1 MIQLNLFINKNI
13 VNFILLLYKLMR
25 CFMRKRLL
33 IVFSVLLFLLCLS
46 VVSATDENTNSSIV
60 AQDYDGNEFYVDL
73 GGDDSNSGQLNSPFN
88 SINKAVEVSKSND
101 NVVIHLG
108 EGTFEGNGNV
118 MISINKAH
126 LSQGGSITIVGAG
139 ADKTIIKGS
148 SAYYAFNIY
157 ADSVVTLRDLSIV
170 DCKSVEGGA
179 ICNSGTLLVDNCIF
193 RNNFAFNT
201 GGAISSIEN
210 GDCKIYNSVF
220 INNSVICNDEYENA
234 NGGAVYSLKSD
245 LLVDSCRFV
254 GNFAKGNCLNAIS
267 GGAIYVGAYLNNVP
281 SVKNS
286 NFINNYVVSTS
297 FRTNWQYAKGG
308 SIYMIN
314 CNLFNDSFIN
324 SSVTGNNGV
333 GGSYYSEPKYLNSI
347 SNILRINS
355 SVNGVLESNIYP
367 ADYDGKYSN
376 EVVVYVSVN
385 GNDENGNGS
394 FNNPY
399 ATIANAIAKS
409 VGNVYNLKVYL
420 LDGVYSGAGNTNI
433 SLPSS
438 MNIQIAGIGSKV
450 IIDGSGSNW
459 FAANERSISG
469 FKYALS
475 NLTLINFKAKSIGYK
490 KENNIGVI
498 SNYADLTI
506 DNCIFKNI
514 IGSSI
519 SNYDLA
525 NLKVISSSFVDS
537 KHLGFYGGVLFNYDA
552 NARFYKC
559 IVNNYSSTDIFY
571 STAVNTENVYLEFF
585 NSTFKNLKSFDSRCK
600 FLGASNTNVTMSYV
614 NYADNDCNFAV
625 AYDKSFMKIDNSVFK
640 NSNWLSGS
648 VNGMIWNVCNSS
660 FININSLT
668 FSSINGYKSNFNG
681 CLFDG
686 GNVEF
691 RGNII
696 TVGNSSFYNN
706 KVIIVNNDNQKGN
719 LDFNYNYWIDE
730 TPKNMM
736 DTTANVK
743 LNYWIV
749 KHLSAENL
757 FNDSYKVVISY
768 KLFDGSNYKNYDV
781 RYVPI
786 KPVRFIL
793 ITSKGTNSLDS
804 GTLINDIFEFIN
816 TANNDRNVV
825 VSFTDNTKLNITL
838 YNQHKVDTNIDLSQK
853 TAKIGDIVEINVNI
867 KDNKTGL
874 AVDSGIVE
882 IYLNNKLISSNNVT
896 GVAISKSIT
905 VDESKSFYNISVIYK
920 GNNKYSN
927 SSNSIILRIS
937 SLPLE
942 TLIISKDLTKY
953 YKNGTHFDIILK
965 DVLGNVLVN
974 KEVKITIN
982 GVTYKKITDTNG
994 KARLSI
1000 NLLPGVYNITTSFED
1015 DGNYVKSLN
1024 TNKIVVLSKIIT
1036 KFVDNNKFIVKLV
1049 NDDGTPKTNASLA
1062 IIANGVQYNRITNS
1076 SGEARLNV
1084 RLNPSNYIFT
1094 VTDGLEVVSSP
1105 VHVLSTIRTSD
1116 ISMFYK
1122 DGTRFAAKLYDANGK
1137 IVSNKEVAITVNGVT
1152 YNKLTDSKGVAYL
1165 NINLNPGVYSI
1176 STSYEGKTVYN
1187 TILISAMP
1195 VTIVSSSIHI
1205 QQGTFYKVKFSDAL
1219 SNPIIGQKVGIFV
1232 NGVMYYRET
1241 DDLGFASLK
1250 INLNPGHYMITS
1262 GLLSNI

>member
-1 MIQLNLFINKNI
+1 
-13 VNFILLLYKLMR
+13 
-25 CFMRKRLL
+25 MRKKFLT
-33 IVFSVLLFLLCLS
+33 VFFILLFLLCLS

-60 AQDYDGNEFYVDL
+60 VQDYDGNEFYVDL

-88 SINKAVEVSKSND
+88 SINKAVEVSDPRD
-101 NVVIHLG
+101 NVVIYLG

-179 ICNSGTLLVDNCIF
+179 ICNSGTLLVDKCIF
-193 RNNFAFNT
+193 RNNFAFNA

-220 INNSVICNDEYENA
+220 INNSVTCNDEYGNA

-267 GGAIYVGAYLNNVP
+267 GGAIYVGTYLNNVP

-286 NFINNYVVSTS
+286 NFINNYVVSTN

-409 VGNVYNLKVYL
+409 AGNVYNLKVYL
-420 LDGVYSGAGNTNI
+420 LDGIYSGAGNTNI

-438 MNIQIAGIGSKV
+438 MNIQIAAIGSKV

-469 FKYALS
+469 FKYVLS
-475 NLTLINFKAKSIGYK
+475 NLNLINFKAKSTGYK

-552 NARFYKC
+552 NARFYNC

-625 AYDKSFMKIDNSVFK
+625 AYDKSFVKIDNSVFK

-648 VNGMIWNVCNSS
+648 VNGMIWDVCNSS

-668 FSSINGYKSNFNG
+668 FSSINDYKSNFNG

-691 RGNII
+691 RGNTI

-719 LDFNYNYWIDE
+719 LDFNYNYWNNNN
-730 TPKNMM
+730 PKNMI

-786 KPVRFIL
+786 KPVRFTL
-793 ITSKGTNSLDS
+793 ITSKGSNSLDS

-816 TANNDRNVV
+816 TANDDRNVV

-874 AVDSGIVE
+874 AVDFGIVE

-896 GVAISKSIT
+896 GLAISKSIT

-920 GNNKYSN
+920 GNNKYAD
-927 SSNSIILRIS
+927 SSNSAILRIS
-937 SLPLE
+937 SIPLE
-942 TLIISKDLTKY
+942 TVIISKDLTKY
-953 YKNGTHFDIILK
+953 YKNGSQFDVVLK
-965 DVLGNVLVN
+965 DVLGNVLVG
-974 KEVKITIN
+974 KIVKITIN
-982 GVTYKKITDTNG
+982 GVTYNKITNDKG
-994 KARLSI
+994 EARLSI
-1000 NLLPGVYNITTSFED
+1000 NLFPGVYNITVLFED
-1015 DGNYVKSLN
+1015 DDNYVKSLN

-1062 IIANGVQYNRITNS
+1062 IIANGVQYNRITNG

-1084 RLNPSNYIFT
+1084 RLNPNNYIFA
-1094 VTDGLEVVSSP
+1094 VTDGQEVVSSS
-1105 VHVLSTIRTSD
+1105 VNVLSTIETSD

-1122 DGTRFAAKLYDANGK
+1122 DGTKYSVKLCDLDGN
-1137 IVSNKEVAITVNGVT
+1137 IMPNKNVAITINGVT
-1152 YNKLTDSKGVAYL
+1152 YNKVTDSNGVAYL
-1165 NINLNPGVYSI
+1165 NINLNPGTYSVWATYGDKTVCNTVSI
-1176 STSYEGKTVYN
+1176 SPMVVS
-1187 TILISAMP
+1187 M
-1195 VTIVSSSIHI
+1195 VSSSVNI

-1219 SNPIIGQKVGIFV
+1219 SNPIVGQEVGILI
-1232 NGVMYYRET
+1232 NGIMYHRVT
-1241 DDLGFASLK
+1241 DELGVASIK
-1250 INLNPGHYMITS
+1250 INLNPGSYMVMS
-1262 GLLSNI
+1262 GLLSNAYEAKTINNVITVSGDYL

>member
-1 MIQLNLFINKNI
+1 
-13 VNFILLLYKLMR
+13 
-25 CFMRKRLL
+25 MRKKFLT
-33 IVFSVLLFLLCLS
+33 VFFILLFLLCLS

-88 SINKAVEVSKSND
+88 SINKAVEVSNPRD

-193 RNNFAFNT
+193 RNNFAFNA

-220 INNSVICNDEYENA
+220 INNSVTCNDEYGNA

-267 GGAIYVGAYLNNVP
+267 GGAIYVGTYLNNVP

-286 NFINNYVVSTS
+286 NFINNYVVSTN

-409 VGNVYNLKVYL
+409 AGNVYNLKVYL
-420 LDGVYSGAGNTNI
+420 LDGIYSGAGNTNI

-438 MNIQIAGIGSKV
+438 MNIQIAAIGSKV

-469 FKYALS
+469 FKYVLS
-475 NLTLINFKAKSIGYK
+475 NLNLINFKAKSIGYK

-552 NARFYKC
+552 NARFYNC

-625 AYDKSFMKIDNSVFK
+625 AYDKSFVKIDNSVFK

-648 VNGMIWNVCNSS
+648 VNGMIWDVCNSS

-730 TPKNMM
+730 TPKNMI

-768 KLFDGSNYKNYDV
+768 KLFDGSDYKDYDV

-786 KPVRFIL
+786 KPVRFTL
-793 ITSKGTNSLDS
+793 ITSKGSNSLDS

-816 TANNDRNVV
+816 TANDDRNVV

-874 AVDSGIVE
+874 AVDFGIVE

-896 GVAISKSIT
+896 GLAISKSIT

-920 GNNKYSN
+920 GNNKYAD
-927 SSNSIILRIS
+927 SSNSAILRIS
-937 SLPLE
+937 SIPLE
-942 TLIISKDLTKY
+942 TVIISKDLTKY
-953 YKNGTHFDIILK
+953 YKNGSQFDVVLK
-965 DVLGNVLVN
+965 DVLGNVLVG
-974 KEVKITIN
+974 KIVKITIN
-982 GVTYKKITDTNG
+982 GVTYNKITNDKG
-994 KARLSI
+994 EARLSI
-1000 NLLPGVYNITTSFED
+1000 NLFPGVYNITVLFED
-1015 DGNYVKSLN
+1015 DDNYVKSLN

-1062 IIANGVQYNRITNS
+1062 IIANGVQYNRITNG

-1084 RLNPSNYIFT
+1084 RLNPNNYIFA
-1094 VTDGLEVVSSP
+1094 VTDGQEVVSSS
-1105 VHVLSTIRTSD
+1105 VNVLSTIETSD

-1122 DGTRFAAKLYDANGK
+1122 DGTKYSVKLCDLDGN
-1137 IVSNKEVAITVNGVT
+1137 IMPNKNVAITINGVT
-1152 YNKLTDSKGVAYL
+1152 YNKVTDSNGVAYL
-1165 NINLNPGVYSI
+1165 NINLNPGTYSVWATYGDKTVCNTVSI
-1176 STSYEGKTVYN
+1176 SPMVVS
-1187 TILISAMP
+1187 M
-1195 VTIVSSSIHI
+1195 VSSSVNI

-1219 SNPIIGQKVGIFV
+1219 SNPIVGQEVGILI
-1232 NGVMYYRET
+1232 NGIMYHRVT
-1241 DDLGFASLK
+1241 DELGVASIK
-1250 INLNPGHYMITS
+1250 INLNPGSYMVMS
-1262 GLLSNI
+1262 GLLSNAYEAKTINNVITVSGDYL

>member
-1 MIQLNLFINKNI
+1 
-13 VNFILLLYKLMR
+13 
-25 CFMRKRLL
+25 MRKKFLT
-33 IVFSVLLFLLCLS
+33 VFFILLFLLCLS

-88 SINKAVEVSKSND
+88 SINKAVEVSNPRD

-193 RNNFAFNT
+193 RNNFAFNA

-220 INNSVICNDEYENA
+220 INNSVTCNDEYGNA

-297 FRTNWQYAKGG
+297 FRTNWEYAKGG

-385 GNDENGNGS
+385 GNDEKGNGS

-409 VGNVYNLKVYL
+409 AGNVYNLKVYL

-469 FKYALS
+469 FKYVLS
-475 NLTLINFKAKSIGYK
+475 NLNLINFKAKSTGYK

-514 IGSSI
+514 AGSSI

-552 NARFYKC
+552 NARFYNC

-600 FLGASNTNVTMSYV
+600 FLGASNTNVTMSHI
-614 NYADNDCNFAV
+614 NYIDNDCNFAV
-625 AYDKSFMKIDNSVFK
+625 AYDKSFVKIDNSVFK

-648 VNGMIWNVCNSS
+648 VNGMIWNVYNSS

-668 FSSINGYKSNFNG
+668 FSSINDYKSNFNG

-691 RGNII
+691 RGNTI

-719 LDFNYNYWIDE
+719 LDFNYNYWNNNN
-730 TPKNMM
+730 PKNMI

-781 RYVPI
+781 RYVPV

-793 ITSKGTNSLDS
+793 ITSKGSNSLDS

-816 TANNDRNVV
+816 TANDDRNVV

-874 AVDSGIVE
+874 AVDFGIVE

-896 GVAISKSIT
+896 GLAISKSIT

-920 GNNKYSN
+920 GNNKYAN
-927 SSNSIILRIS
+927 SSNSAILRIS
-937 SLPLE
+937 SIPLE
-942 TLIISKDLTKY
+942 TVIISKDLTKY
-953 YKNGTHFDIILK
+953 YKNGSQFDVVLK
-965 DVLGNVLVN
+965 DVLGNVLVG
-974 KEVKITIN
+974 KIVKITIN
-982 GVTYKKITDTNG
+982 GVTYNKITNDKG
-994 KARLSI
+994 EARLSI
-1000 NLLPGVYNITTSFED
+1000 NLFPGVYNITTSFED
-1015 DGNYVKSLN
+1015 DDNYVKSLN

-1062 IIANGVQYNRITNS
+1062 IIANGVQYNRITNG

-1084 RLNPSNYIFT
+1084 RLNPNNYIFA
-1094 VTDGLEVVSSP
+1094 VTDGQEVVSSS
-1105 VHVLSTIRTSD
+1105 VNVLSTIETSD

-1122 DGTRFAAKLYDANGK
+1122 DGTKYSVKLCDLDGN
-1137 IVSNKEVAITVNGVT
+1137 IMPNKNVAITINGVT
-1152 YNKLTDSKGVAYL
+1152 YNKVTDSNGVAYL
-1165 NINLNPGVYSI
+1165 NINLNPGTYSVWATYGDKTVCNTVSI
-1176 STSYEGKTVYN
+1176 SPMVVS
-1187 TILISAMP
+1187 M
-1195 VTIVSSSIHI
+1195 VSSSVNI

-1219 SNPIIGQKVGIFV
+1219 SNPIVGQEVGILI
-1232 NGVMYYRET
+1232 NGIMYHRVT
-1241 DDLGFASLK
+1241 DELGVASIK
-1250 INLNPGHYMITS
+1250 INLNPGSYMVMS
-1262 GLLSNI
+1262 GLLSNAYEAKTINNVITVSGDYL

>member
-1 MIQLNLFINKNI
+1 
-13 VNFILLLYKLMR
+13 
-25 CFMRKRLL
+25 MRKKFLT
-33 IVFSVLLFLLCLS
+33 VFFILLFLLCLS

-60 AQDYDGNEFYVDL
+60 VQDYDGNEFYVDL

-88 SINKAVEVSKSND
+88 SINKAVEVSNPRD

-193 RNNFAFNT
+193 RNNFAFNA

-220 INNSVICNDEYENA
+220 INNSVTCNDEYGNA

-297 FRTNWQYAKGG
+297 FRTNWEYAKGG

-409 VGNVYNLKVYL
+409 AGNVYNLKVYL
-420 LDGVYSGAGNTNI
+420 LDGIYSGAGNTNI

-469 FKYALS
+469 FKYVLS
-475 NLTLINFKAKSIGYK
+475 NLTLINFKAKSTGYK

-525 NLKVISSSFVDS
+525 NLKVINSSFVDS
-537 KHLGFYGGVLFNYDA
+537 KHSWFYGGVLFNYDA
-552 NARFYKC
+552 NARFYNC

-625 AYDKSFMKIDNSVFK
+625 AYDKSFVKIDNSVFK

-648 VNGMIWNVCNSS
+648 VNGMIWNVYNSS

-668 FSSINGYKSNFNG
+668 FSSINDYKSNFNG

-691 RGNII
+691 RGNTI

-730 TPKNMM
+730 TPKNMI

-768 KLFDGSNYKNYDV
+768 KLFDGSDYKDYDV

-786 KPVRFIL
+786 KPVRFTL
-793 ITSKGTNSLDS
+793 ITSKGSNSLDS

-816 TANNDRNVV
+816 TANDDRNVV

-853 TAKIGDIVEINVNI
+853 TAKIWDIVEINVNI

-874 AVDSGIVE
+874 AVDFGIVE

-896 GVAISKSIT
+896 GLAISKSIT

-920 GNNKYSN
+920 GNNKYAN
-927 SSNSIILRIS
+927 SSNSAILRIS
-937 SLPLE
+937 SIPLE
-942 TLIISKDLTKY
+942 TVIISKDLTKY
-953 YKNGTHFDIILK
+953 YKNGSQFDVVLK
-965 DVLGNVLVN
+965 DVLGNVLVG
-974 KEVKITIN
+974 KIVKITIN
-982 GVTYKKITDTNG
+982 GVTYNKITNDKG
-994 KARLSI
+994 EARLSI
-1000 NLLPGVYNITTSFED
+1000 NLFPGVYNITVLFED
-1015 DGNYVKSLN
+1015 DDNYVKSLN

-1062 IIANGVQYNRITNS
+1062 IIANGVQYNRITNG

-1084 RLNPSNYIFT
+1084 RLNPNNYIFA
-1094 VTDGLEVVSSP
+1094 VTDGQEVVSSS
-1105 VHVLSTIRTSD
+1105 VNVLSTIETSD

-1122 DGTRFAAKLYDANGK
+1122 DGTKYSVKLCDLDGN
-1137 IVSNKEVAITVNGVT
+1137 IMPNKNVAITINGVT
-1152 YNKLTDSKGVAYL
+1152 YNKVTDSNGVAYL
-1165 NINLNPGVYSI
+1165 NINLNPGTYSVWATYGDKTVCNTVSI
-1176 STSYEGKTVYN
+1176 SPMVVS
-1187 TILISAMP
+1187 M
-1195 VTIVSSSIHI
+1195 VSSSVNI

-1219 SNPIIGQKVGIFV
+1219 SNPIVGQEVGILI
-1232 NGVMYYRET
+1232 NGIMYHRVT
-1241 DDLGFASLK
+1241 DELGVASIK
-1250 INLNPGHYMITS
+1250 INLNPGSYMVMS
-1262 GLLSNI
+1262 GLLSNAYEAKTINNVITVSGDYL

>member
-1 MIQLNLFINKNI
+1 
-13 VNFILLLYKLMR
+13 
-25 CFMRKRLL
+25 MRKKFLT
-33 IVFSVLLFLLCLS
+33 VFFILLFLLCLS

-88 SINKAVEVSKSND
+88 SINKAVEVSNPRD

-193 RNNFAFNT
+193 RNNFAFNA

-220 INNSVICNDEYENA
+220 INNSVTCNDEYENA

-297 FRTNWQYAKGG
+297 FRTNWEYAKGG

-409 VGNVYNLKVYL
+409 AGNVYNLKVYL

-469 FKYALS
+469 FKYVLS
-475 NLTLINFKAKSIGYK
+475 NLTLINFKAKSTGYK

-514 IGSSI
+514 AGSSI

-552 NARFYKC
+552 NARFYNC

-600 FLGASNTNVTMSYV
+600 FLGASNTNVTMSHI
-614 NYADNDCNFAV
+614 NYIDNDCNFAV
-625 AYDKSFMKIDNSVFK
+625 AYDKSSVKIDNSVFK

-648 VNGMIWNVCNSS
+648 VNGMIWNVYNSS

-668 FSSINGYKSNFNG
+668 FNSINDYKSNFNG

-691 RGNII
+691 RGNTI

-706 KVIIVNNDNQKGN
+706 RITIQSDNNNGD
-719 LDFNYNYWIDE
+719 LDFNYNYWNNNN
-730 TPKNMM
+730 PKNMI
-736 DTTANVK
+736 DTTANIK
-743 LNYWIV
+743 LNYLIV

-786 KPVRFIL
+786 KPVRFTL
-793 ITSKGTNSLDS
+793 ITSKGSNSLNS

-816 TANNDRNVV
+816 TANDDRNVV

-874 AVDSGIVE
+874 AVDFGIVE

-896 GVAISKSIT
+896 GLAISKSIT

-920 GNNKYSN
+920 GNNKYAN
-927 SSNSIILRIS
+927 SSNSAILRIS
-937 SLPLE
+937 SIPLE
-942 TLIISKDLTKY
+942 TVIISKDLTKY
-953 YKNGTHFDIILK
+953 YKNGSQFDVVLK
-965 DVLGNVLVN
+965 DVLGNVLVG
-974 KEVKITIN
+974 KIVKITIN
-982 GVTYKKITDTNG
+982 GVTYNKITNDKG
-994 KARLSI
+994 EARLSI
-1000 NLLPGVYNITTSFED
+1000 NLFPGVYNITVLFED
-1015 DGNYVKSLN
+1015 DDNYVKSLN

-1062 IIANGVQYNRITNS
+1062 IIANGVQYNRITNG

-1084 RLNPSNYIFT
+1084 RLNPNNYIFA
-1094 VTDGLEVVSSP
+1094 VTDGQEVVSSS
-1105 VHVLSTIRTSD
+1105 VNVLSTIETSD

-1122 DGTRFAAKLYDANGK
+1122 DGTKYSVKLCDLDGN
-1137 IVSNKEVAITVNGVT
+1137 IMPNKNVAITINGVT
-1152 YNKLTDSKGVAYL
+1152 YNKVTDSNGVAYL
-1165 NINLNPGVYSI
+1165 NINLNPGTYSVWATYGDKTVCNTVSI
-1176 STSYEGKTVYN
+1176 SPMVVS
-1187 TILISAMP
+1187 M
-1195 VTIVSSSIHI
+1195 VSSSVNI

-1219 SNPIIGQKVGIFV
+1219 SNPIVGQEVGILI
-1232 NGVMYYRET
+1232 NGIMYHRVT
-1241 DDLGFASLK
+1241 DELGVASIK

-1262 GLLSNI
+1262 GLLSNAYEAKTINNVITVSGDYL

>member
-1 MIQLNLFINKNI
+1 
-13 VNFILLLYKLMR
+13 
-25 CFMRKRLL
+25 MRKKFLT
-33 IVFSVLLFLLCLS
+33 VFFILLFLLCLS

-88 SINKAVEVSKSND
+88 SINKAVEVSNSRD
-101 NVVIHLG
+101 NVVIYLG

-220 INNSVICNDEYENA
+220 INNSVTCNDEYGNA

-286 NFINNYVVSTS
+286 NFINNYVVSTN

-409 VGNVYNLKVYL
+409 AGNVYNLKVYL

-469 FKYALS
+469 FKYVLS
-475 NLTLINFKAKSIGYK
+475 NLTLINFKAKSTGYK

-537 KHLGFYGGVLFNYDA
+537 KHSWFYGGVLFNYDA
-552 NARFYKC
+552 NARFYNC

-625 AYDKSFMKIDNSVFK
+625 AYDKSFVKIDNSVFK

-648 VNGMIWNVCNSS
+648 VNGMIWDVCNSS

-668 FSSINGYKSNFNG
+668 FSSINDYKSNFNG

-691 RGNII
+691 RGNTI

-719 LDFNYNYWIDE
+719 LDFNYNYWNNNN
-730 TPKNMM
+730 PKNMI

-781 RYVPI
+781 RYVPV
-786 KPVRFIL
+786 KPVRFTL
-793 ITSKGTNSLDS
+793 ITSKGSNSLDS

-816 TANNDRNVV
+816 TANDDRNVV

-874 AVDSGIVE
+874 AVDFGIVE

-896 GVAISKSIT
+896 GLAISKSIT

-920 GNNKYSN
+920 GNNKYAD
-927 SSNSIILRIS
+927 SSNSAILRIS
-937 SLPLE
+937 SIPLE
-942 TLIISKDLTKY
+942 TVIISKDLTKY
-953 YKNGTHFDIILK
+953 YKNGSQFDVVLK
-965 DVLGNVLVN
+965 DVLGNVLVG
-974 KEVKITIN
+974 KIVKITIN
-982 GVTYKKITDTNG
+982 GVTYNKITNDKG
-994 KARLSI
+994 EARLSI
-1000 NLLPGVYNITTSFED
+1000 NLFPGVYNITVLFED
-1015 DGNYVKSLN
+1015 DDNYVKSLN

-1062 IIANGVQYNRITNS
+1062 IIANGVQYNRITNG

-1084 RLNPSNYIFT
+1084 RLNPNNYIFA
-1094 VTDGLEVVSSP
+1094 VTDGQEVVSSS
-1105 VHVLSTIRTSD
+1105 VNVLSTIETSD

-1122 DGTRFAAKLYDANGK
+1122 DGTKYSVKLCDLDGN
-1137 IVSNKEVAITVNGVT
+1137 IMPNKNVAITINGVT
-1152 YNKLTDSKGVAYL
+1152 YNKVTDSNGVAYL
-1165 NINLNPGVYSI
+1165 NINLNPGTYSVWATYGDKTVCNTVSI
-1176 STSYEGKTVYN
+1176 SPMVVS
-1187 TILISAMP
+1187 M
-1195 VTIVSSSIHI
+1195 VSSSVNI

-1219 SNPIIGQKVGIFV
+1219 SNPIVGQEVGILI
-1232 NGVMYYRET
+1232 NGIMYHRVT
-1241 DDLGFASLK
+1241 DELGVASIK
-1250 INLNPGHYMITS
+1250 INLNPGSYMVMS
-1262 GLLSNI
+1262 GLLSNAYEAKTINNVITVSGDYL

>member
-1 MIQLNLFINKNI
+1 
-13 VNFILLLYKLMR
+13 
-25 CFMRKRLL
+25 MRKKFLT
-33 IVFSVLLFLLCLS
+33 VFFILLFLLCLS

-88 SINKAVEVSKSND
+88 SINKAVEVSNPRD

-179 ICNSGTLLVDNCIF
+179 ICNSGTLLVDKCIF
-193 RNNFAFNT
+193 RNNFAFNA

-220 INNSVICNDEYENA
+220 INNSVTCNDEYENA

-267 GGAIYVGAYLNNVP
+267 GGAIYVGTYLNNVP

-286 NFINNYVVSTS
+286 NFINNYVVSTN

-409 VGNVYNLKVYL
+409 AGNVYNLKVYL
-420 LDGVYSGAGNTNI
+420 LDGIYSGAGNTNI

-438 MNIQIAGIGSKV
+438 MNIQIAAIGSKV

-469 FKYALS
+469 FKYVLS
-475 NLTLINFKAKSIGYK
+475 NLNLINFKAKSTGYK

-552 NARFYKC
+552 NARFYNC

-625 AYDKSFMKIDNSVFK
+625 AYDKSFVKIDNSVFK

-648 VNGMIWNVCNSS
+648 VNGMIWDVCNSS

-668 FSSINGYKSNFNG
+668 FSSINDYKSNFNG

-691 RGNII
+691 RGNTI

-719 LDFNYNYWIDE
+719 LDFNYNYWNNNN
-730 TPKNMM
+730 PKNMI

-786 KPVRFIL
+786 KPVRFTL
-793 ITSKGTNSLDS
+793 ITSKGSNSLDS

-816 TANNDRNVV
+816 TANDDRNVV

-874 AVDSGIVE
+874 AVDFGIVE

-896 GVAISKSIT
+896 GLAISKSIT

-920 GNNKYSN
+920 GNNKYAD
-927 SSNSIILRIS
+927 SSNSAILRIS
-937 SLPLE
+937 SIPLE
-942 TLIISKDLTKY
+942 TVIISKDLTKY
-953 YKNGTHFDIILK
+953 YKNGSQFDVVLK
-965 DVLGNVLVN
+965 DVLGNVLVG
-974 KEVKITIN
+974 KIVKITIN
-982 GVTYKKITDTNG
+982 GVTYNKITNDKG
-994 KARLSI
+994 EARLSI
-1000 NLLPGVYNITTSFED
+1000 NLFPGVYNITVLFED
-1015 DGNYVKSLN
+1015 DDNYVKSLN

-1062 IIANGVQYNRITNS
+1062 IIANGVQYNRITNG

-1084 RLNPSNYIFT
+1084 RLNPNNYIFA
-1094 VTDGLEVVSSP
+1094 VTDGQEVVSSS
-1105 VHVLSTIRTSD
+1105 VNVLSTIETSD

-1122 DGTRFAAKLYDANGK
+1122 DGTKYSVKLCDLDGN
-1137 IVSNKEVAITVNGVT
+1137 IMPNKNVAITINGVT
-1152 YNKLTDSKGVAYL
+1152 YNKVTDSNGVAYL
-1165 NINLNPGVYSI
+1165 NINLNPGTYSVWATYGDKTVCNTVSI
-1176 STSYEGKTVYN
+1176 SPMVVS
-1187 TILISAMP
+1187 M
-1195 VTIVSSSIHI
+1195 VSSSVNI

-1219 SNPIIGQKVGIFV
+1219 SNPIVGQEVGILI
-1232 NGVMYYRET
+1232 NGIMYHRVT
-1241 DDLGFASLK
+1241 DELGVASIK
-1250 INLNPGHYMITS
+1250 INLNPGSYMVMS
-1262 GLLSNI
+1262 GLLSNAYEAKTINNVITVSGDYL

>member
-1 MIQLNLFINKNI
+1 
-13 VNFILLLYKLMR
+13 
-25 CFMRKRLL
+25 MRKKFLT
-33 IVFSVLLFLLCLS
+33 VFFILLFLLCLS

-88 SINKAVEVSKSND
+88 SINKAVEVSNPRD

-193 RNNFAFNT
+193 RNNFAFNA

-220 INNSVICNDEYENA
+220 INNSVTCNDEYGNA

-355 SVNGVLESNIYP
+355 TVNGVLESNIYP

-409 VGNVYNLKVYL
+409 AGNVYNLKVYL

-469 FKYALS
+469 FKYVLS
-475 NLTLINFKAKSIGYK
+475 NLTLINFKAKSTGYK

-514 IGSSI
+514 AGSSI

-552 NARFYKC
+552 NARFYNC

-625 AYDKSFMKIDNSVFK
+625 AYDKSSVKIDNSVFK

-648 VNGMIWNVCNSS
+648 VNGMIWDVCNSS

-668 FSSINGYKSNFNG
+668 FSSINDYKSNFNG

-691 RGNII
+691 RGNTI

-706 KVIIVNNDNQKGN
+706 RITIQSDNNNGD
-719 LDFNYNYWIDE
+719 LDFNYNYWNNNN
-730 TPKNMM
+730 PKNMI
-736 DTTANVK
+736 DTTANIK
-743 LNYWIV
+743 LNYLIV

-786 KPVRFIL
+786 KPVRFTL
-793 ITSKGTNSLDS
+793 ITSKGSNSLNS

-816 TANNDRNVV
+816 TANDDRNVV

-874 AVDSGIVE
+874 AVDFGIVE

-896 GVAISKSIT
+896 GLAISKSIT

-920 GNNKYSN
+920 GNNKYAN
-927 SSNSIILRIS
+927 SSNSAILRIS
-937 SLPLE
+937 SIPLE
-942 TLIISKDLTKY
+942 TVIISKDLTKY
-953 YKNGTHFDIILK
+953 YKNGSQFDVVLK
-965 DVLGNVLVN
+965 DVLGNVLVG
-974 KEVKITIN
+974 KIVKITIN
-982 GVTYKKITDTNG
+982 GVTYNKITNDKG
-994 KARLSI
+994 EARLSI
-1000 NLLPGVYNITTSFED
+1000 NLFPGVYNITVLFED
-1015 DGNYVKSLN
+1015 DDNYVKSLN

-1062 IIANGVQYNRITNS
+1062 IIANGVQYNRITNG

-1084 RLNPSNYIFT
+1084 RLNPNNYIFA
-1094 VTDGLEVVSSP
+1094 VTDGQEVVSSS
-1105 VHVLSTIRTSD
+1105 VNVLSTIETSD

-1122 DGTRFAAKLYDANGK
+1122 DGTKYSVKLCDLDGN
-1137 IVSNKEVAITVNGVT
+1137 IMPNKNVAITINGVT
-1152 YNKLTDSKGVAYL
+1152 YNKVTDSNGVAYL
-1165 NINLNPGVYSI
+1165 NINLNPGTYSVWATYGDKTVCNTVSI
-1176 STSYEGKTVYN
+1176 SPMVVS
-1187 TILISAMP
+1187 M
-1195 VTIVSSSIHI
+1195 VSSSVNI

-1219 SNPIIGQKVGIFV
+1219 SNPIVGQEVGILI
-1232 NGVMYYRET
+1232 NGIMYHRVT
-1241 DDLGFASLK
+1241 DELGVASIK

-1262 GLLSNI
+1262 GLLSNAYEAKTINNVITVSGDYL

>member
-1 MIQLNLFINKNI
+1 
-13 VNFILLLYKLMR
+13 
-25 CFMRKRLL
+25 MRKKFLT
-33 IVFSVLLFLLCLS
+33 IFFILLFLLCLS

-88 SINKAVEVSKSND
+88 SINKAVEVSNPRD

-179 ICNSGTLLVDNCIF
+179 ICNSGTLLVDKCIF

-220 INNSVICNDEYENA
+220 INNSVTCNDEYENA

-267 GGAIYVGAYLNNVP
+267 GGAIYVGTYLNNVP

-286 NFINNYVVSTS
+286 NFINNYVVSTN

-409 VGNVYNLKVYL
+409 AGNVYNLKVYL
-420 LDGVYSGAGNTNI
+420 LDGIYSGAGNTNI

-438 MNIQIAGIGSKV
+438 MNIQIAAIGSKV

-469 FKYALS
+469 FKYVLS
-475 NLTLINFKAKSIGYK
+475 NLNLINFKAKSTGYK

-552 NARFYKC
+552 NARFYNC

-625 AYDKSFMKIDNSVFK
+625 AYDKSFVKIDNSVFK

-648 VNGMIWNVCNSS
+648 VNGMIWDVCNSS

-668 FSSINGYKSNFNG
+668 FSSINDYKSNFNG

-691 RGNII
+691 RGNTI

-719 LDFNYNYWIDE
+719 LDFNYNYWNNNN
-730 TPKNMM
+730 PKNMI

-786 KPVRFIL
+786 KPVRFTL
-793 ITSKGTNSLDS
+793 ITSKGSNSLDS

-816 TANNDRNVV
+816 TANDDRNVV

-874 AVDSGIVE
+874 AVDFGIVE

-896 GVAISKSIT
+896 GLAISKSIT

-920 GNNKYSN
+920 GNNKYAD
-927 SSNSIILRIS
+927 SSNSAILRIS
-937 SLPLE
+937 SIPLE
-942 TLIISKDLTKY
+942 TVIISKDLTKY
-953 YKNGTHFDIILK
+953 YKNGSQFDVVLK
-965 DVLGNVLVN
+965 DVLGNVLVG
-974 KEVKITIN
+974 KIVKITIN
-982 GVTYKKITDTNG
+982 GVTYNKITNDKG
-994 KARLSI
+994 EARLSI
-1000 NLLPGVYNITTSFED
+1000 NLFPGVYNITVLFED
-1015 DGNYVKSLN
+1015 DDNYVKSLN

-1062 IIANGVQYNRITNS
+1062 IIANGVQYNRITNG

-1084 RLNPSNYIFT
+1084 RLNPNNYIFA
-1094 VTDGLEVVSSP
+1094 VTDGQEVVSSS
-1105 VHVLSTIRTSD
+1105 VNVLSTIETSD

-1122 DGTRFAAKLYDANGK
+1122 DGTKYSVKLCDLDGN
-1137 IVSNKEVAITVNGVT
+1137 IMPNKNVAITINGVT
-1152 YNKLTDSKGVAYL
+1152 YNKVTDSNGVAYL
-1165 NINLNPGVYSI
+1165 NINLNPGTYSVWATYGDKTVCNTVSI
-1176 STSYEGKTVYN
+1176 SPMVVS
-1187 TILISAMP
+1187 M
-1195 VTIVSSSIHI
+1195 VSSSVNI

-1219 SNPIIGQKVGIFV
+1219 SNPIVGQEVGILI
-1232 NGVMYYRET
+1232 NGIMYHRVT
-1241 DDLGFASLK
+1241 DELGVASIK
-1250 INLNPGHYMITS
+1250 INLNPGSYMVMS
-1262 GLLSNI
+1262 GLLSNAYEAKTINNVITVSGDYL

>member
-1 MIQLNLFINKNI
+1 
-13 VNFILLLYKLMR
+13 
-25 CFMRKRLL
+25 MRKKFLT
-33 IVFSVLLFLLCLS
+33 VFFILLFLLCLS

-88 SINKAVEVSKSND
+88 SINKAVEVSNSRD
-101 NVVIHLG
+101 NVVIYLG

-193 RNNFAFNT
+193 RNNFAFNA

-220 INNSVICNDEYENA
+220 INNSVTCNDEYGNA

-286 NFINNYVVSTS
+286 NFINNYVVSTN

-355 SVNGVLESNIYP
+355 TVNGVLESNIYP
-367 ADYDGKYSN
+367 ADYNGKYSN

-409 VGNVYNLKVYL
+409 AGNVYNLKVYL

-438 MNIQIAGIGSKV
+438 MNIQIAAIGSKV

-469 FKYALS
+469 FKYVLS
-475 NLTLINFKAKSIGYK
+475 NLNLINFKAKSTGYK

-514 IGSSI
+514 AGSSI

-537 KHLGFYGGVLFNYDA
+537 THSWFYGGVLFNYDA
-552 NARFYKC
+552 NARFYNC

-600 FLGASNTNVTMSYV
+600 FLGASNTNVTMSHI
-614 NYADNDCNFAV
+614 NYIDNDCNFAV
-625 AYDKSFMKIDNSVFK
+625 AYDKSFVKIDNSVFK

-668 FSSINGYKSNFNG
+668 FSSINDYKSNFNG

-691 RGNII
+691 RGNTI

-730 TPKNMM
+730 TPKNMI

-781 RYVPI
+781 RYVPV
-786 KPVRFIL
+786 KPVRFTL

-804 GTLINDIFEFIN
+804 GILINDIFEFIN
-816 TANNDRNVV
+816 TANDDRNVV

-874 AVDSGIVE
+874 AVDFGIVE

-896 GVAISKSIT
+896 GLAISKSIT

-920 GNNKYSN
+920 GNNKYAN
-927 SSNSIILRIS
+927 SSNSAILRIS
-937 SLPLE
+937 SIPLE
-942 TLIISKDLTKY
+942 TVIISKDLTKY
-953 YKNGTHFDIILK
+953 YKNGSQFDVVLK
-965 DVLGNVLVN
+965 DVLGNVLVG
-974 KEVKITIN
+974 KIVKITIN
-982 GVTYKKITDTNG
+982 GVTYNKITNDKG
-994 KARLSI
+994 EARLSI
-1000 NLLPGVYNITTSFED
+1000 NLFPGVYNITVLFED
-1015 DGNYVKSLN
+1015 DDNYVKSLN

-1062 IIANGVQYNRITNS
+1062 IIANGVQYNRITNG

-1084 RLNPSNYIFT
+1084 RLNPNNYIFA
-1094 VTDGLEVVSSP
+1094 VTDGQEVVSSS
-1105 VHVLSTIRTSD
+1105 VNVLSTIETSD

-1122 DGTRFAAKLYDANGK
+1122 DGTKYSVKLCDLDGN
-1137 IVSNKEVAITVNGVT
+1137 IMPNKNVAITINGVT
-1152 YNKLTDSKGVAYL
+1152 YNKVTDSNGVAYL
-1165 NINLNPGVYSI
+1165 NINLNPGTYSVWATYGDKTVCNTVSI
-1176 STSYEGKTVYN
+1176 SPMVVS
-1187 TILISAMP
+1187 M
-1195 VTIVSSSIHI
+1195 VSSSVNI

-1219 SNPIIGQKVGIFV
+1219 SNPIVGQEVGILI
-1232 NGVMYYRET
+1232 NGIMYHRVT
-1241 DDLGFASLK
+1241 DELGVASIK
-1250 INLNPGHYMITS
+1250 INLNPGSYMVMS
-1262 GLLSNI
+1262 GLLSNAYEAKTINNVITVSGDYL

>member
-1 MIQLNLFINKNI
+1 
-13 VNFILLLYKLMR
+13 
-25 CFMRKRLL
+25 MRKKFLT
-33 IVFSVLLFLLCLS
+33 VFFILLFLLCLS

-60 AQDYDGNEFYVDL
+60 VQDYDGNEFYVDL

-88 SINKAVEVSKSND
+88 SINKAVEVSNPRD

-220 INNSVICNDEYENA
+220 INNSVTCNDEYGNA

-409 VGNVYNLKVYL
+409 AGNVYNLKVYL
-420 LDGVYSGAGNTNI
+420 LDGIYSGAGNTNI

-438 MNIQIAGIGSKV
+438 MNIQIAAIGSKV

-469 FKYALS
+469 FKYVLS
-475 NLTLINFKAKSIGYK
+475 NLNLINFKAKSTGYK

-514 IGSSI
+514 AGSSI

-537 KHLGFYGGVLFNYDA
+537 KHSWFYGGVLFNYDA
-552 NARFYKC
+552 NAKFYNC
-559 IVNNYSSTDIFY
+559 IVDNYSSSTDIFY

-600 FLGASNTNVTMSYV
+600 FLGASNTNVTMSHI
-614 NYADNDCNFAV
+614 NYIDNDCNFAV
-625 AYDKSFMKIDNSVFK
+625 AYDKSSVKIDNSVFK

-648 VNGMIWNVCNSS
+648 VNGMIWNVYNSS

-668 FSSINGYKSNFNG
+668 FSSINDYKSNFNG

-691 RGNII
+691 RGNTI

-719 LDFNYNYWIDE
+719 LDFNYNYWNNNN
-730 TPKNMM
+730 PKNMI

-786 KPVRFIL
+786 KPVRFTL
-793 ITSKGTNSLDS
+793 ITSKGSNSLNS

-816 TANNDRNVV
+816 TANDDRNVV

-874 AVDSGIVE
+874 AVDFGIVE

-896 GVAISKSIT
+896 GLAISKSIT

-920 GNNKYSN
+920 GNNKYAN
-927 SSNSIILRIS
+927 SSNSAILRIS
-937 SLPLE
+937 SIPLE
-942 TLIISKDLTKY
+942 TVIISKDLTKY
-953 YKNGTHFDIILK
+953 YKNGSQFDVVLK
-965 DVLGNVLVN
+965 DVLGNVLVG
-974 KEVKITIN
+974 KIVKITIN
-982 GVTYKKITDTNG
+982 GVTYNKITNDKG
-994 KARLSI
+994 EARLSI
-1000 NLLPGVYNITTSFED
+1000 NLFPGVYNITVLFED
-1015 DGNYVKSLN
+1015 DDNYVKSLN

-1062 IIANGVQYNRITNS
+1062 IIANGVQYNRITNG

-1084 RLNPSNYIFT
+1084 RLNPNNYIFA
-1094 VTDGLEVVSSP
+1094 VTDGQEVVSSS
-1105 VHVLSTIRTSD
+1105 VNVLSTIETSD

-1122 DGTRFAAKLYDANGK
+1122 DGTKYSVKLCDLDGN
-1137 IVSNKEVAITVNGVT
+1137 IMPNKNVAITINGVT
-1152 YNKLTDSKGVAYL
+1152 YNKVTDSNGVAYL
-1165 NINLNPGVYSI
+1165 NINLNPGTYSVWATYGDKTVCNTVSI
-1176 STSYEGKTVYN
+1176 SPMVVS
-1187 TILISAMP
+1187 M
-1195 VTIVSSSIHI
+1195 VSSSVNI

-1219 SNPIIGQKVGIFV
+1219 SNPIVGQEVGILI
-1232 NGVMYYRET
+1232 NGIMYHRVT
-1241 DDLGFASLK
+1241 DELGVASIK
-1250 INLNPGHYMITS
+1250 INLNPGSYMVMS
-1262 GLLSNI
+1262 GLLSNAYEAKTINNVITVSGDYL

>member
-1 MIQLNLFINKNI
+1 
-13 VNFILLLYKLMR
+13 
-25 CFMRKRLL
+25 MRKKFLT
-33 IVFSVLLFLLCLS
+33 VFFILLFLLCLS

-88 SINKAVEVSKSND
+88 SINKAVEVSNPRD

-220 INNSVICNDEYENA
+220 INNSVTCNDEYGNA

-286 NFINNYVVSTS
+286 NFINNYVVSTN

-409 VGNVYNLKVYL
+409 AGNVYNLKVYL
-420 LDGVYSGAGNTNI
+420 LDGIYSGAGNTNI

-475 NLTLINFKAKSIGYK
+475 NLTLINFKAKSTGYK

-514 IGSSI
+514 AGSSI

-537 KHLGFYGGVLFNYDA
+537 KHSWFYGGVLFNYDA
-552 NARFYKC
+552 NAKFYNC

-600 FLGASNTNVTMSYV
+600 FLGASNTNVTMSHI
-614 NYADNDCNFAV
+614 NYIDNDCNFAV
-625 AYDKSFMKIDNSVFK
+625 AYDKSSVKIDNSVFK

-648 VNGMIWNVCNSS
+648 VNGMIWNVYNSS

-668 FSSINGYKSNFNG
+668 FSSINDYKSNFNG

-691 RGNII
+691 RGNTI

-730 TPKNMM
+730 TPKNMI

-781 RYVPI
+781 RYVPV
-786 KPVRFIL
+786 KPVRFTL

-816 TANNDRNVV
+816 TANDDRNVV

-874 AVDSGIVE
+874 AVDFGIVE

-896 GVAISKSIT
+896 GLAISKSIT

-920 GNNKYSN
+920 GNNKYAD
-927 SSNSIILRIS
+927 SSNSAILRIS
-937 SLPLE
+937 SIPLE
-942 TLIISKDLTKY
+942 TVIISKDLTKY
-953 YKNGTHFDIILK
+953 YKNGSQFDVVLK
-965 DVLGNVLVN
+965 DVLGNVLVG
-974 KEVKITIN
+974 KIVKITIN
-982 GVTYKKITDTNG
+982 GVTYNKITNDKG
-994 KARLSI
+994 EARLSI
-1000 NLLPGVYNITTSFED
+1000 NLFPGVYNITVLFED
-1015 DGNYVKSLN
+1015 DDNYVKSLN

-1062 IIANGVQYNRITNS
+1062 IIANGVQYNRITNG

-1084 RLNPSNYIFT
+1084 RLNPNNYIFA
-1094 VTDGLEVVSSP
+1094 VTDGQEVVSSS
-1105 VHVLSTIRTSD
+1105 VNVLSTIETSD

-1122 DGTRFAAKLYDANGK
+1122 DGTKYSVKLCDLDGN
-1137 IVSNKEVAITVNGVT
+1137 IMPNKNVAITINGVT
-1152 YNKLTDSKGVAYL
+1152 YNKVTDSNGVAYL
-1165 NINLNPGVYSI
+1165 NINLNPGTYSVWATYGDKTVCNTVSI
-1176 STSYEGKTVYN
+1176 SPMVVS
-1187 TILISAMP
+1187 M
-1195 VTIVSSSIHI
+1195 VSSSVNI

-1219 SNPIIGQKVGIFV
+1219 SNPIVGQEVGILI
-1232 NGVMYYRET
+1232 NGIMYHRVT
-1241 DDLGFASLK
+1241 DELGVASIK
-1250 INLNPGHYMITS
+1250 INLNPGSYMVMS
-1262 GLLSNI
+1262 GLLSNAYEAKTINNVITVSGDYL

>member
-1 MIQLNLFINKNI
+1 
-13 VNFILLLYKLMR
+13 
-25 CFMRKRLL
+25 MRKKFLT
-33 IVFSVLLFLLCLS
+33 VFFILLFLLCLS

-88 SINKAVEVSKSND
+88 SINKAVEVSNPRD

-193 RNNFAFNT
+193 RNNFAFNA

-220 INNSVICNDEYENA
+220 INNSVTCNDEYGNA

-297 FRTNWQYAKGG
+297 FRTNWEYAKGG

-409 VGNVYNLKVYL
+409 AGNVYNLKVYL
-420 LDGVYSGAGNTNI
+420 LDGIYSGAGNTNI

-469 FKYALS
+469 FKYVLS
-475 NLTLINFKAKSIGYK
+475 NLTLINFKAKSTGYK

-514 IGSSI
+514 AGSSI

-537 KHLGFYGGVLFNYDA
+537 KHSWFYGGVLFNYDA
-552 NARFYKC
+552 NAKFYNC

-600 FLGASNTNVTMSYV
+600 FLGASNTNVTMSHI
-614 NYADNDCNFAV
+614 NYIDNDCNFAV
-625 AYDKSFMKIDNSVFK
+625 AYDKSFVKIDNSVFK

-648 VNGMIWNVCNSS
+648 VNGMIWNVYNSS

-668 FSSINGYKSNFNG
+668 FSSINDYKSNFNG

-691 RGNII
+691 RGNTI

-719 LDFNYNYWIDE
+719 LDFNYNYWNNNN
-730 TPKNMM
+730 PKNMI

-781 RYVPI
+781 RYVPV
-786 KPVRFIL
+786 KPVRFTL

-816 TANNDRNVV
+816 TANDDRNVV

-874 AVDSGIVE
+874 AVDFGIVE

-896 GVAISKSIT
+896 GLAISKSIT

-920 GNNKYSN
+920 GNNKYAD
-927 SSNSIILRIS
+927 SSNSAILRIS
-937 SLPLE
+937 SIPLE
-942 TLIISKDLTKY
+942 TVIISKDLTKY
-953 YKNGTHFDIILK
+953 YKNGSQFDVVLK
-965 DVLGNVLVN
+965 DVLGNVIVG
-974 KEVKITIN
+974 KIVKITIN
-982 GVTYKKITDTNG
+982 GVTYNKITNDKG
-994 KARLSI
+994 EARLSI
-1000 NLLPGVYNITTSFED
+1000 NLFPGVYNITVLFED
-1015 DGNYVKSLN
+1015 DDNYVKSLN

-1062 IIANGVQYNRITNS
+1062 IIANGVQYNRITNG

-1084 RLNPSNYIFT
+1084 RLNPNNYIFA
-1094 VTDGLEVVSSP
+1094 VTDGQEVVSSS
-1105 VHVLSTIRTSD
+1105 VNVLSTIETSD

-1122 DGTRFAAKLYDANGK
+1122 DGTKYSVKLCDLDGN
-1137 IVSNKEVAITVNGVT
+1137 IMPNKNVAITINGVT
-1152 YNKLTDSKGVAYL
+1152 YNKVTDSNGVAYL
-1165 NINLNPGVYSI
+1165 NINLNPGTYSVWATYGDKTVCNTVSI
-1176 STSYEGKTVYN
+1176 SPMVVS
-1187 TILISAMP
+1187 M
-1195 VTIVSSSIHI
+1195 VSSSVNI

-1219 SNPIIGQKVGIFV
+1219 SNPIVGQEVGILI
-1232 NGVMYYRET
+1232 NGIMYHRVT
-1241 DDLGFASLK
+1241 DELGVASIK
-1250 INLNPGHYMITS
+1250 INLNPGSYMVMS
-1262 GLLSNI
+1262 GLLSNAYEAKTINNVITVSGDYL

>member
-1 MIQLNLFINKNI
+1 
-13 VNFILLLYKLMR
+13 
-25 CFMRKRLL
+25 MRKKFLT
-33 IVFSVLLFLLCLS
+33 VFFILLFLLCLS

-88 SINKAVEVSKSND
+88 SINKAVEVSNPRD

-179 ICNSGTLLVDNCIF
+179 ICNSGTLLVDKCIF
-193 RNNFAFNT
+193 RNNFAFNA

-220 INNSVICNDEYENA
+220 INNSVTCNDEYGNA

-385 GNDENGNGS
+385 GNDEKGNGS

-399 ATIANAIAKS
+399 ATIANSIAKS
-409 VGNVYNLKVYL
+409 AGNVYNLKVYL

-469 FKYALS
+469 FKYVLS
-475 NLTLINFKAKSIGYK
+475 NLTLINFKAKSTGYK

-514 IGSSI
+514 AGSSI

-552 NARFYKC
+552 NARFYNC

-625 AYDKSFMKIDNSVFK
+625 AYDKSSVKIDNSVFK

-648 VNGMIWNVCNSS
+648 VNGMIWNVYNSS

-668 FSSINGYKSNFNG
+668 FSSINDYKSNFNG

-691 RGNII
+691 RGNTI

-730 TPKNMM
+730 TPKNMI

-768 KLFDGSNYKNYDV
+768 KLFDGSDYKDYDV

-786 KPVRFIL
+786 KPVRFTL

-804 GTLINDIFEFIN
+804 GILINDIFEFIN
-816 TANNDRNVV
+816 TANDDRNVV

-874 AVDSGIVE
+874 AVDFGIVE

-896 GVAISKSIT
+896 GLAISKSIT

-920 GNNKYSN
+920 GNNKYAD
-927 SSNSIILRIS
+927 SSNSAILRIS
-937 SLPLE
+937 SIPLE
-942 TLIISKDLTKY
+942 TVIISKDLTKY
-953 YKNGTHFDIILK
+953 YKNGSQFDVVLK
-965 DVLGNVLVN
+965 DVLGNVIVG
-974 KEVKITIN
+974 KIVKITIN
-982 GVTYKKITDTNG
+982 GVTYNKITNDNG
-994 KARLSI
+994 EARLSI
-1000 NLLPGVYNITTSFED
+1000 NLFPGVYNITVLFED
-1015 DGNYVKSLN
+1015 DDNYVKSLN

-1062 IIANGVQYNRITNS
+1062 IIANGVQYNRITNG

-1084 RLNPSNYIFT
+1084 RLNPNNYIFA
-1094 VTDGLEVVSSP
+1094 VTDGQEVVSSS
-1105 VHVLSTIRTSD
+1105 VNVLSTIETSD

-1122 DGTRFAAKLYDANGK
+1122 DGTKYSVKLCDLDGN
-1137 IVSNKEVAITVNGVT
+1137 IMPNKNVAITINGVT
-1152 YNKLTDSKGVAYL
+1152 YNKVTDSNGVAYL
-1165 NINLNPGVYSI
+1165 NINLNPGTYSVWATYGDKTVCNTVSI
-1176 STSYEGKTVYN
+1176 SPMVVS
-1187 TILISAMP
+1187 M
-1195 VTIVSSSIHI
+1195 VSSSVNI

-1219 SNPIIGQKVGIFV
+1219 SNPIVGQEVGILI
-1232 NGVMYYRET
+1232 NGIMYHRVT
-1241 DDLGFASLK
+1241 DELGVASIK
-1250 INLNPGHYMITS
+1250 INLNPGSYMVMS
-1262 GLLSNI
+1262 GLLSNVYEAKTINNVITVSGDYL

>member
-1 MIQLNLFINKNI
+1 
-13 VNFILLLYKLMR
+13 
-25 CFMRKRLL
+25 MRKKFLT
-33 IVFSVLLFLLCLS
+33 VFFILLFLLCLS

-88 SINKAVEVSKSND
+88 SINKAVEVSNPRD

-193 RNNFAFNT
+193 RNNFAFNA

-220 INNSVICNDEYENA
+220 INNSVTCNDEYGNA

-254 GNFAKGNCLNAIS
+254 GNFAKSNCLNAIS

-286 NFINNYVVSTS
+286 NFINNYVVSTN
-297 FRTNWQYAKGG
+297 FRTNWEYAKGG

-409 VGNVYNLKVYL
+409 AGNVYNLKVYL
-420 LDGVYSGAGNTNI
+420 LDGIYSGAGNTNI

-469 FKYALS
+469 FKYVLS
-475 NLTLINFKAKSIGYK
+475 NLTLINFKAKSTGYK

-514 IGSSI
+514 AGSSI

-552 NARFYKC
+552 NARFYNC

-625 AYDKSFMKIDNSVFK
+625 AYDKSFVKIDNSVFK

-648 VNGMIWNVCNSS
+648 VNGMIWDVCNSS

-668 FSSINGYKSNFNG
+668 FSSINDYKSNFNG

-691 RGNII
+691 RGNTI

-719 LDFNYNYWIDE
+719 LDFNYNYWNNNN
-730 TPKNMM
+730 PKNMI

-786 KPVRFIL
+786 KPVRFTL
-793 ITSKGTNSLDS
+793 ITSKGSNSLDS
-804 GTLINDIFEFIN
+804 GILINDIFEFIN
-816 TANNDRNVV
+816 TANDDRNVV

-874 AVDSGIVE
+874 AVDFGIVE

-896 GVAISKSIT
+896 GLAISKSIT

-920 GNNKYSN
+920 GNNKYAD
-927 SSNSIILRIS
+927 SSNSAILRIS
-937 SLPLE
+937 SIPLE
-942 TLIISKDLTKY
+942 TVIISKDLTKY
-953 YKNGTHFDIILK
+953 YKNGSQFDVVLK
-965 DVLGNVLVN
+965 DVLGNVLVG
-974 KEVKITIN
+974 KIVKITIN
-982 GVTYKKITDTNG
+982 GVTYNKITNDKG
-994 KARLSI
+994 EARLSI
-1000 NLLPGVYNITTSFED
+1000 NLFPGVYNITVLFED
-1015 DGNYVKSLN
+1015 DDNYVKSLN

-1062 IIANGVQYNRITNS
+1062 IIANGVQYNRITNG

-1084 RLNPSNYIFT
+1084 RLNPNNYIFA
-1094 VTDGLEVVSSP
+1094 VTDGQEVVSSS
-1105 VHVLSTIRTSD
+1105 VNVLSTIETSD

-1122 DGTRFAAKLYDANGK
+1122 DGTKYSVKLCDLDGN
-1137 IVSNKEVAITVNGVT
+1137 IMPNKNVAITINGVT
-1152 YNKLTDSKGVAYL
+1152 YNKVTDSNGVAYL
-1165 NINLNPGVYSI
+1165 NINLNPGTYSVWATYGDKTVCNTVSI
-1176 STSYEGKTVYN
+1176 SPMVVS
-1187 TILISAMP
+1187 M
-1195 VTIVSSSIHI
+1195 VSSSVNI

-1219 SNPIIGQKVGIFV
+1219 SNPIVGQEVGILI
-1232 NGVMYYRET
+1232 NGIMYHRVT
-1241 DDLGFASLK
+1241 DELGVASIK
-1250 INLNPGHYMITS
+1250 INLNPGSYMVMS
-1262 GLLSNI
+1262 GLLSNAYEAKTINNVITVSGDYL

>member
-1 MIQLNLFINKNI
+1 M
-13 VNFILLLYKLMR
+13 
-25 CFMRKRLL
+25 
-33 IVFSVLLFLLCLS
+33 
-46 VVSATDENTNSSIV
+46 
-60 AQDYDGNEFYVDL
+60 
-73 GGDDSNSGQLNSPFN
+73 
-88 SINKAVEVSKSND
+88 
-101 NVVIHLG
+101 
-108 EGTFEGNGNV
+108 
-118 MISINKAH
+118 
-126 LSQGGSITIVGAG
+126 
-139 ADKTIIKGS
+139 
-148 SAYYAFNIY
+148 
-157 ADSVVTLRDLSIV
+157 
-170 DCKSVEGGA
+170 
-179 ICNSGTLLVDNCIF
+179 
-193 RNNFAFNT
+193 
-201 GGAISSIEN
+201 
-210 GDCKIYNSVF
+210 
-220 INNSVICNDEYENA
+220 
-234 NGGAVYSLKSD
+234 
-245 LLVDSCRFV
+245 
-254 GNFAKGNCLNAIS
+254 
-267 GGAIYVGAYLNNVP
+267 
-281 SVKNS
+281 
-286 NFINNYVVSTS
+286 
-297 FRTNWQYAKGG
+297 
-308 SIYMIN
+308 
-314 CNLFNDSFIN
+314 
-324 SSVTGNNGV
+324 
-333 GGSYYSEPKYLNSI
+333 
-347 SNILRINS
+347 RINS

-409 VGNVYNLKVYL
+409 AGNVYNLKVYL

-459 FAANERSISG
+459 FAANEKSISG
-469 FKYALS
+469 FKYVLS
-475 NLTLINFKAKSIGYK
+475 NLTLINFKAKSTGYK

-537 KHLGFYGGVLFNYDA
+537 THLGFYGGVLFNYDA
-552 NARFYKC
+552 NARFYNC
-559 IVNNYSSTDIFY
+559 IVDNYSSSTDIFY

-600 FLGASNTNVTMSYV
+600 FLGASNTNVTMSHI
-614 NYADNDCNFAV
+614 NYIDNDCNFAV
-625 AYDKSFMKIDNSVFK
+625 AYDKSSVKIDNSVFK

-648 VNGMIWNVCNSS
+648 VNGMIWDVCNSS

-668 FSSINGYKSNFNG
+668 FSSINDYKSNFNG

-691 RGNII
+691 RGNTI

-730 TPKNMM
+730 TPKNMI

-781 RYVPI
+781 RYVPV
-786 KPVRFIL
+786 KPVRFTL
-793 ITSKGTNSLDS
+793 ITSKGTNSLNS

-816 TANNDRNVV
+816 TANDDRNVV

-853 TAKIGDIVEINVNI
+853 TAKIWDIVEINVNI

-874 AVDSGIVE
+874 AVDFGIVE

-896 GVAISKSIT
+896 GLAISKSIT

-920 GNNKYSN
+920 GNNKYAD
-927 SSNSIILRIS
+927 SSNSAILRIS
-937 SLPLE
+937 SIPLE
-942 TLIISKDLTKY
+942 TVIISKDLTKY
-953 YKNGTHFDIILK
+953 YKNGSQFDVVLK
-965 DVLGNVLVN
+965 DVLGNVLVG
-974 KEVKITIN
+974 KIVKITIN
-982 GVTYKKITDTNG
+982 GVTYNKITNDKG
-994 KARLSI
+994 EARLSI
-1000 NLLPGVYNITTSFED
+1000 NLFPGVYNITVLFED
-1015 DGNYVKSLN
+1015 DDNYVKSLN

-1062 IIANGVQYNRITNS
+1062 IIANGVQYNRITNG

-1084 RLNPSNYIFT
+1084 RLNPNNYIFA
-1094 VTDGLEVVSSP
+1094 VTDGQEVVSSS
-1105 VHVLSTIRTSD
+1105 VNVLSTIETSD

-1122 DGTRFAAKLYDANGK
+1122 DGTKYSVKLCDIDGN
-1137 IVSNKEVAITVNGVT
+1137 IMPNKNVAITINGVT
-1152 YNKLTDSKGVAYL
+1152 YNKVTDSNGVAYL
-1165 NINLNPGVYSI
+1165 NINLNPGTYSVWATYGDKTVCNTVSI
-1176 STSYEGKTVYN
+1176 SPMVVS
-1187 TILISAMP
+1187 M
-1195 VTIVSSSIHI
+1195 VSSSVNI

-1219 SNPIIGQKVGIFV
+1219 SNPIVGQEVGILI
-1232 NGVMYYRET
+1232 NGIMYHRVT
-1241 DDLGFASLK
+1241 DELGVASIK
-1250 INLNPGHYMITS
+1250 INLNPGSYMVMS
-1262 GLLSNI
+1262 GLLSNAYEAKTINNVITVSGDYL

>member
-1 MIQLNLFINKNI
+1 
-13 VNFILLLYKLMR
+13 
-25 CFMRKRLL
+25 MRKKFLT
-33 IVFSVLLFLLCLS
+33 VFFILLFLLCLS

-88 SINKAVEVSKSND
+88 SINKAVEVSNPRD

-193 RNNFAFNT
+193 RNNFAFNA

-220 INNSVICNDEYENA
+220 INNSVTCNDEYGNA

-297 FRTNWQYAKGG
+297 FRTNWEYAKGG

-409 VGNVYNLKVYL
+409 AGNVYNLKVYL

-469 FKYALS
+469 FKYVLS
-475 NLTLINFKAKSIGYK
+475 NLTLINFKAKSTGYK

-514 IGSSI
+514 AGSSI

-552 NARFYKC
+552 NARFYNC

-625 AYDKSFMKIDNSVFK
+625 AYDKSFVKIDNSVFK

-648 VNGMIWNVCNSS
+648 VNGMIWDVCNSS

-668 FSSINGYKSNFNG
+668 FSSINDYKSNFNG

-691 RGNII
+691 RGNTI

-719 LDFNYNYWIDE
+719 LDFDYNYWNNNN
-730 TPKNMM
+730 PKNMI

-781 RYVPI
+781 RYVPV

-793 ITSKGTNSLDS
+793 ITSKGSNSLDS
-804 GTLINDIFEFIN
+804 GILINDIFEFIN
-816 TANNDRNVV
+816 TANDDRNVV

-874 AVDSGIVE
+874 AVDFGIVE

-896 GVAISKSIT
+896 GLAISKSIT

-920 GNNKYSN
+920 GNNKYAD
-927 SSNSIILRIS
+927 SSNSAILRIS
-937 SLPLE
+937 SIPLE
-942 TLIISKDLTKY
+942 TVIISKDLTKY
-953 YKNGTHFDIILK
+953 YKNGSQFDVVLK
-965 DVLGNVLVN
+965 DVLGNVLVG
-974 KEVKITIN
+974 KIVKITIN
-982 GVTYKKITDTNG
+982 GVTYNKITNDKG
-994 KARLSI
+994 EARLSI
-1000 NLLPGVYNITTSFED
+1000 NLFPGVYNITVLFED
-1015 DGNYVKSLN
+1015 DDNYVKSLN

-1062 IIANGVQYNRITNS
+1062 IIANGVQYNRITNG

-1084 RLNPSNYIFT
+1084 RLNPNNYIFA
-1094 VTDGLEVVSSP
+1094 VTDGQEVVSSS
-1105 VHVLSTIRTSD
+1105 VNVLSTIETSD

-1122 DGTRFAAKLYDANGK
+1122 DGTKYSVKLCDLDGN
-1137 IVSNKEVAITVNGVT
+1137 IMPNKNVAITINGVT
-1152 YNKLTDSKGVAYL
+1152 YNKVTDSNGVAYL
-1165 NINLNPGVYSI
+1165 NINLNPGTYSVWATYGDKTVCNTVSI
-1176 STSYEGKTVYN
+1176 SPMVVS
-1187 TILISAMP
+1187 M
-1195 VTIVSSSIHI
+1195 VSSSVNI

-1219 SNPIIGQKVGIFV
+1219 SNPIVGQEVGILI
-1232 NGVMYYRET
+1232 NGIMYHRVT
-1241 DDLGFASLK
+1241 DELGVASIK
-1250 INLNPGHYMITS
+1250 INLNPGSYMVMS
-1262 GLLSNI
+1262 GLLSNAYEAKTINNVITVSGDYL

>member
-1 MIQLNLFINKNI
+1 
-13 VNFILLLYKLMR
+13 
-25 CFMRKRLL
+25 MRKKFLT
-33 IVFSVLLFLLCLS
+33 VFFILLFLLCLS

-88 SINKAVEVSKSND
+88 SINKAVEVSNPRD

-193 RNNFAFNT
+193 RNNFAFNA

-220 INNSVICNDEYENA
+220 INNSVTCNDEYENA

-297 FRTNWQYAKGG
+297 FRTNWEYAKGG

-355 SVNGVLESNIYP
+355 TVNGVLESNIYP

-409 VGNVYNLKVYL
+409 AGNVYNLKVYL

-469 FKYALS
+469 FKYVLS
-475 NLTLINFKAKSIGYK
+475 NLTLINFKAKSTGYK

-514 IGSSI
+514 AGSSI

-552 NARFYKC
+552 NARFYNC

-625 AYDKSFMKIDNSVFK
+625 AYDKSFVKIDNSVFK

-648 VNGMIWNVCNSS
+648 VNGMIWDVCNSS

-668 FSSINGYKSNFNG
+668 FSSINDYKSNFNG

-691 RGNII
+691 RGNTI

-719 LDFNYNYWIDE
+719 LDFNYNYWNNNN
-730 TPKNMM
+730 PKNMI

-768 KLFDGSNYKNYDV
+768 KLFDGSDYKDYDV
-781 RYVPI
+781 RYVPV

-793 ITSKGTNSLDS
+793 ITSKGSNSLDS
-804 GTLINDIFEFIN
+804 GILINDIFEFIN
-816 TANNDRNVV
+816 TANDDRNVV

-874 AVDSGIVE
+874 AVDFGIVE

-896 GVAISKSIT
+896 GLAISKSIT

-920 GNNKYSN
+920 GNNKYAD
-927 SSNSIILRIS
+927 SSNSAILRIS
-937 SLPLE
+937 SIPLE
-942 TLIISKDLTKY
+942 TVIISKDLTKY
-953 YKNGTHFDIILK
+953 YKNGSQFDVVLK
-965 DVLGNVLVN
+965 DVLGNVLVG
-974 KEVKITIN
+974 KIVKITIN
-982 GVTYKKITDTNG
+982 GVTYNKITNDKG
-994 KARLSI
+994 EARLSI
-1000 NLLPGVYNITTSFED
+1000 NLFPGVYNITVLFED
-1015 DGNYVKSLN
+1015 DDNYVKSLN

-1062 IIANGVQYNRITNS
+1062 IIANGVQYNRITNG

-1084 RLNPSNYIFT
+1084 RLNPNNYIFA
-1094 VTDGLEVVSSP
+1094 VTDGQEVVSSS
-1105 VHVLSTIRTSD
+1105 VNVLSTIETSD

-1122 DGTRFAAKLYDANGK
+1122 DGTKYSVKLCDLDGN
-1137 IVSNKEVAITVNGVT
+1137 IMPNKNVAITINGVT
-1152 YNKLTDSKGVAYL
+1152 YNKVTDSNGVAYL
-1165 NINLNPGVYSI
+1165 NINLNPGTYSVWATYGDKTVCNTVSI
-1176 STSYEGKTVYN
+1176 SPMVVS
-1187 TILISAMP
+1187 M
-1195 VTIVSSSIHI
+1195 VSSSVNI

-1219 SNPIIGQKVGIFV
+1219 SNPIVGQEVGILI
-1232 NGVMYYRET
+1232 NGIMYHRVT
-1241 DDLGFASLK
+1241 DELGVASIK
-1250 INLNPGHYMITS
+1250 INLNPGSYMVMS
-1262 GLLSNI
+1262 GLLSNAYEAKTINNVITVSGDYL

>member
-1 MIQLNLFINKNI
+1 
-13 VNFILLLYKLMR
+13 
-25 CFMRKRLL
+25 MRKKFLT
-33 IVFSVLLFLLCLS
+33 VFFILLFLLCLS

-88 SINKAVEVSKSND
+88 SINKAVEVSNPRD

-193 RNNFAFNT
+193 RNNFAFNA

-220 INNSVICNDEYENA
+220 INNSVTRNDEYENA

-355 SVNGVLESNIYP
+355 TVNGVLESNIYP

-409 VGNVYNLKVYL
+409 AGNVYNLKVYL

-475 NLTLINFKAKSIGYK
+475 NLTLINFKAKSTGYK

-506 DNCIFKNI
+506 DNCIFKNVA
-514 IGSSI
+514 GSSI

-552 NARFYKC
+552 NARFYNC

-600 FLGASNTNVTMSYV
+600 FLGASNTNVTMSHI
-614 NYADNDCNFAV
+614 NYIDNDCNFAV
-625 AYDKSFMKIDNSVFK
+625 AYDKSSVKIDNSVFK

-648 VNGMIWNVCNSS
+648 VNGMIWDVYNSS

-668 FSSINGYKSNFNG
+668 FSSINDYKSNFNG

-691 RGNII
+691 RGNTI

-719 LDFNYNYWIDE
+719 LDFNYNYWNNNN
-730 TPKNMM
+730 PKNMI

-781 RYVPI
+781 RFVPI
-786 KPVRFIL
+786 KPVRFTL
-793 ITSKGTNSLDS
+793 ITSKGSNSLNS

-816 TANNDRNVV
+816 TANDDRNVV

-874 AVDSGIVE
+874 AVDFGIVE

-896 GVAISKSIT
+896 GLAISKSIT

-920 GNNKYSN
+920 GNNKYAN
-927 SSNSIILRIS
+927 SSNSAILRIS
-937 SLPLE
+937 SIPLE
-942 TLIISKDLTKY
+942 TVIISKDLTKY
-953 YKNGTHFDIILK
+953 YKNGSQFDVVLK
-965 DVLGNVLVN
+965 DVLGNVLVG
-974 KEVKITIN
+974 KIVKITIN
-982 GVTYKKITDTNG
+982 GVTYNKITNDKG
-994 KARLSI
+994 EARLSI
-1000 NLLPGVYNITTSFED
+1000 NLFPGVYNITVLFED
-1015 DGNYVKSLN
+1015 DDNYVKSLN

-1062 IIANGVQYNRITNS
+1062 IIANGVQYNRITNG

-1084 RLNPSNYIFT
+1084 RLNPNNYIFA
-1094 VTDGLEVVSSP
+1094 VTDGQEVVSSS
-1105 VHVLSTIRTSD
+1105 VNVLSTIETSD

-1122 DGTRFAAKLYDANGK
+1122 DGTKYSVKLCDLDGN
-1137 IVSNKEVAITVNGVT
+1137 IMPNKNVAITINGVT
-1152 YNKLTDSKGVAYL
+1152 YNKVTDSNGVAYL
-1165 NINLNPGVYSI
+1165 NINLNPGTYSVWATYGDKTVCNIVSI
-1176 STSYEGKTVYN
+1176 SPMVVS
-1187 TILISAMP
+1187 M
-1195 VTIVSSSIHI
+1195 VSSSVNI
-1205 QQGTFYKVKFSDAL
+1205 QQGTFYNVKFSDAL
-1219 SNPIIGQKVGIFV
+1219 SNPIIGQKVGMLV

-1241 DDLGFASLK
+1241 DDLGVASLK

-1262 GLLSNI
+1262 GLLSNAYEAKTINNVITVSGDYL

>member
-1 MIQLNLFINKNI
+1 
-13 VNFILLLYKLMR
+13 
-25 CFMRKRLL
+25 MRKRLL

-179 ICNSGTLLVDNCIF
+179 ICNSGTLLVDKCIF
-193 RNNFAFNT
+193 RNNFAFNA

-220 INNSVICNDEYENA
+220 INNSVTCNDEYGNA

-469 FKYALS
+469 FKYVLS

-552 NARFYKC
+552 NARFYNC

-625 AYDKSFMKIDNSVFK
+625 AYDKSSVKIDNSVFK

-648 VNGMIWNVCNSS
+648 VNGMIWNVYNSS

-668 FSSINGYKSNFNG
+668 FSSINDYKSNFNG

-691 RGNII
+691 RGNTI

-719 LDFNYNYWIDE
+719 LDFNYNYWNNNN
-730 TPKNMM
+730 PKNMI

-781 RYVPI
+781 RYVPV
-786 KPVRFIL
+786 KPVRFTL
-793 ITSKGTNSLDS
+793 ITSKGSNSLDS

-816 TANNDRNVV
+816 TANDDRNVV

-874 AVDSGIVE
+874 AVDFGIVE

-896 GVAISKSIT
+896 GLAISKSIT

-920 GNNKYSN
+920 GNNKYAN
-927 SSNSIILRIS
+927 SSNSAILRIS
-937 SLPLE
+937 SIPLE
-942 TLIISKDLTKY
+942 TVIISKDLTKY
-953 YKNGTHFDIILK
+953 YKNGSQFDVVLK
-965 DVLGNVLVN
+965 DVLGNVLVG
-974 KEVKITIN
+974 KIVKITIN
-982 GVTYKKITDTNG
+982 GVTYNKITNDKG
-994 KARLSI
+994 EARLSI
-1000 NLLPGVYNITTSFED
+1000 NLFPGVYNITVLFED
-1015 DGNYVKSLN
+1015 DDNYVKSLN

-1062 IIANGVQYNRITNS
+1062 IIANGVQYNRITNG

-1084 RLNPSNYIFT
+1084 RLNPNNYIFA
-1094 VTDGLEVVSSP
+1094 VTDGQEVVSSS
-1105 VHVLSTIRTSD
+1105 VNVLSTIETSD

-1122 DGTRFAAKLYDANGK
+1122 DGTKYSVKLCDLDGN
-1137 IVSNKEVAITVNGVT
+1137 IMPNKNVAITINGVT
-1152 YNKLTDSKGVAYL
+1152 YNKVTDSNGVAYL
-1165 NINLNPGVYSI
+1165 NINLNPGTYSVWATYGDKTVCNTVSI
-1176 STSYEGKTVYN
+1176 SPMVVS
-1187 TILISAMP
+1187 M
-1195 VTIVSSSIHI
+1195 VSSSVNI

-1219 SNPIIGQKVGIFV
+1219 SNPIVGQEVGILI
-1232 NGVMYYRET
+1232 NGIMYHRVT
-1241 DDLGFASLK
+1241 DELGVASIK
-1250 INLNPGHYMITS
+1250 INLNPGSYMVMS
-1262 GLLSNI
+1262 GLLSNAYEAKTINNVITVSGDYL

>member
-1 MIQLNLFINKNI
+1 
-13 VNFILLLYKLMR
+13 
-25 CFMRKRLL
+25 MRKKFLT
-33 IVFSVLLFLLCLS
+33 VFFILLFLLCLS

-88 SINKAVEVSKSND
+88 SINKAVEVSNPRD

-193 RNNFAFNT
+193 RNNFAFNA

-220 INNSVICNDEYENA
+220 INNSVTCNDEYGNA

-409 VGNVYNLKVYL
+409 AGNVYNLKVYL

-469 FKYALS
+469 FKYVLS
-475 NLTLINFKAKSIGYK
+475 NLTLINFKAKSTGYK

-537 KHLGFYGGVLFNYDA
+537 KHSWFYGGVLFNYDA
-552 NARFYKC
+552 NARFYNC

-625 AYDKSFMKIDNSVFK
+625 AYDKSSVKIDNSVFK

-648 VNGMIWNVCNSS
+648 VNGMIWDVCNSS

-668 FSSINGYKSNFNG
+668 FSSINDYKSNFNG

-691 RGNII
+691 RGNTI

-719 LDFNYNYWIDE
+719 LDFNYNYWNNNN
-730 TPKNMM
+730 PKNMI

-781 RYVPI
+781 RYVPV

-793 ITSKGTNSLDS
+793 ITSKGSNSLDS

-816 TANNDRNVV
+816 TANDDRNVV

-874 AVDSGIVE
+874 AVDFGIVE

-896 GVAISKSIT
+896 GLAISKSIT

-920 GNNKYSN
+920 GNNKYAN
-927 SSNSIILRIS
+927 SSNSAILRIS
-937 SLPLE
+937 SIPLE
-942 TLIISKDLTKY
+942 TVIISKDLTKY
-953 YKNGTHFDIILK
+953 YKNGSQFDVVLK
-965 DVLGNVLVN
+965 DVLGNVLVG
-974 KEVKITIN
+974 KIVKITIN
-982 GVTYKKITDTNG
+982 GVTYNKITNDKG
-994 KARLSI
+994 EARLSI
-1000 NLLPGVYNITTSFED
+1000 NLFPGVYNITVLFED
-1015 DGNYVKSLN
+1015 DDNYVKSLN

-1062 IIANGVQYNRITNS
+1062 IIANGVQYNRITNG

-1084 RLNPSNYIFT
+1084 RLNPNNYIFA
-1094 VTDGLEVVSSP
+1094 VTDGQEVVSSS
-1105 VHVLSTIRTSD
+1105 VNVLSTIETSD

-1122 DGTRFAAKLYDANGK
+1122 DGTKYSVKLCDLDGN
-1137 IVSNKEVAITVNGVT
+1137 IMPNKNVAITINGVT
-1152 YNKLTDSKGVAYL
+1152 YNKVTDSNGVAYL
-1165 NINLNPGVYSI
+1165 NINLNPGTYSVWATYGDKTVCNTVSI
-1176 STSYEGKTVYN
+1176 SPMVVS
-1187 TILISAMP
+1187 M
-1195 VTIVSSSIHI
+1195 VSSSVNI

-1219 SNPIIGQKVGIFV
+1219 SNPIVGQEVGILI
-1232 NGVMYYRET
+1232 NGIMYHRVT
-1241 DDLGFASLK
+1241 DELGVASIK
-1250 INLNPGHYMITS
+1250 INLNPGSYMVMS
-1262 GLLSNI
+1262 GLLSNAYEAKTINNVITVSGDYL

>member
-1 MIQLNLFINKNI
+1 
-13 VNFILLLYKLMR
+13 
-25 CFMRKRLL
+25 MRKKFLT
-33 IVFSVLLFLLCLS
+33 IFFILLFLLCLS

-88 SINKAVEVSKSND
+88 SINKAVEVSNPRD

-220 INNSVICNDEYENA
+220 INNSVTFNDEYGNA

-286 NFINNYVVSTS
+286 NFINNYVVSTN
-297 FRTNWQYAKGG
+297 FRTNWEYAKGG

-409 VGNVYNLKVYL
+409 AGNVYNLKVYL
-420 LDGVYSGAGNTNI
+420 LDGIYSGAGNTNI

-438 MNIQIAGIGSKV
+438 MNIQIAAIGSKV

-469 FKYALS
+469 FKYVLS
-475 NLTLINFKAKSIGYK
+475 NLTLINFKAKSTGYK

-514 IGSSI
+514 AGSSI

-552 NARFYKC
+552 NARFYNC

-625 AYDKSFMKIDNSVFK
+625 AYDKSFVKIDNSVFK

-648 VNGMIWNVCNSS
+648 VNGMIWNVYNSS

-668 FSSINGYKSNFNG
+668 FSSINDYKSNFNG

-691 RGNII
+691 RGNTI

-719 LDFNYNYWIDE
+719 LDFNYNYWNNNN
-730 TPKNMM
+730 PKNMI

-768 KLFDGSNYKNYDV
+768 KLFDGSDYKDYDV
-781 RYVPI
+781 RYVPV

-793 ITSKGTNSLDS
+793 ITSKGSNSLDS
-804 GTLINDIFEFIN
+804 GILINDIFEFIN
-816 TANNDRNVV
+816 TANDDRNVV

-874 AVDSGIVE
+874 AVDFGIVE

-896 GVAISKSIT
+896 GLAISKSIT

-920 GNNKYSN
+920 GNNKYAD
-927 SSNSIILRIS
+927 SSNSAILRIS
-937 SLPLE
+937 SIPLE
-942 TLIISKDLTKY
+942 TVIISKDLTKY
-953 YKNGTHFDIILK
+953 YKNGSQFDVVLK
-965 DVLGNVLVN
+965 DVLGNVLVG
-974 KEVKITIN
+974 KIVKITIN
-982 GVTYKKITDTNG
+982 GVTYNKITNDKG
-994 KARLSI
+994 EARLSI
-1000 NLLPGVYNITTSFED
+1000 NLFPGVYNITVLFED
-1015 DGNYVKSLN
+1015 DDNYVKSLN

-1062 IIANGVQYNRITNS
+1062 IIANGVQYNRITNG

-1084 RLNPSNYIFT
+1084 RLNPNNYIFA
-1094 VTDGLEVVSSP
+1094 VTDGQEVVSSS
-1105 VHVLSTIRTSD
+1105 VNVLSTIETSD

-1122 DGTRFAAKLYDANGK
+1122 DGTKYSVKLCDLDGN
-1137 IVSNKEVAITVNGVT
+1137 IMPNKNVAITINGVT
-1152 YNKLTDSKGVAYL
+1152 YNKVTDSNGVAYL
-1165 NINLNPGVYSI
+1165 NINLNPGTYSVWATYGDKTVCNTVSI
-1176 STSYEGKTVYN
+1176 SPMVVS
-1187 TILISAMP
+1187 M
-1195 VTIVSSSIHI
+1195 VSSSVNI

-1219 SNPIIGQKVGIFV
+1219 SNPIVGQEVGILI
-1232 NGVMYYRET
+1232 NGIMYHRVT
-1241 DDLGFASLK
+1241 DELGVASIK
-1250 INLNPGHYMITS
+1250 INLNPGSYMVMS
-1262 GLLSNI
+1262 GLLSNAYEAKTINNVITVSGDYL

>member
-1 MIQLNLFINKNI
+1 
-13 VNFILLLYKLMR
+13 
-25 CFMRKRLL
+25 MRKKFLT
-33 IVFSVLLFLLCLS
+33 VFFILLFLLCLS

-88 SINKAVEVSKSND
+88 SINKAVEVSNPRD

-179 ICNSGTLLVDNCIF
+179 ICNSGTLLVDKCIF
-193 RNNFAFNT
+193 RNNFAFNA

-220 INNSVICNDEYENA
+220 INNSVTCNDEYENA

-267 GGAIYVGAYLNNVP
+267 GGAIYVGTYLNNVP

-286 NFINNYVVSTS
+286 NFINNYVVSTN
-297 FRTNWQYAKGG
+297 FRTNWEYAKGG

-409 VGNVYNLKVYL
+409 AGNVYNLKVYL
-420 LDGVYSGAGNTNI
+420 LDGIYSGAGNTNI

-438 MNIQIAGIGSKV
+438 MNIQIAAIGSKV

-469 FKYALS
+469 FKYVLS
-475 NLTLINFKAKSIGYK
+475 NLNLINFKAKSTGYK

-514 IGSSI
+514 AGSSI

-552 NARFYKC
+552 NARFYNC

-625 AYDKSFMKIDNSVFK
+625 AYDKSFVKIDNSVFK

-648 VNGMIWNVCNSS
+648 VNGMIWDVCNSS

-668 FSSINGYKSNFNG
+668 FSSINDYKSNFNG

-691 RGNII
+691 RGNTI

-719 LDFNYNYWIDE
+719 LDFNYNYWNNNN
-730 TPKNMM
+730 PKNMI

-768 KLFDGSNYKNYDV
+768 KLFDGSDYKDYDV

-786 KPVRFIL
+786 KPVRFTL
-793 ITSKGTNSLDS
+793 ITSKGSNSLDS

-816 TANNDRNVV
+816 TANDDRNVV

-874 AVDSGIVE
+874 AVDFGIVE

-896 GVAISKSIT
+896 GLAISKSIT

-920 GNNKYSN
+920 GNNKYAD
-927 SSNSIILRIS
+927 SSNSAILRIS
-937 SLPLE
+937 SIPLE
-942 TLIISKDLTKY
+942 TVIISKDLTKY
-953 YKNGTHFDIILK
+953 YKNGSQFDVVLK
-965 DVLGNVLVN
+965 DVLGNVLVG
-974 KEVKITIN
+974 KIVKITIN
-982 GVTYKKITDTNG
+982 GVTYNKITNDKG
-994 KARLSI
+994 EARLSI
-1000 NLLPGVYNITTSFED
+1000 NLFPGVYNITVLFED
-1015 DGNYVKSLN
+1015 DDNYVKSLN

-1062 IIANGVQYNRITNS
+1062 IIANGVQYNRITNG

-1084 RLNPSNYIFT
+1084 RLNPNNYIFA
-1094 VTDGLEVVSSP
+1094 VTDGQEVVSSS
-1105 VHVLSTIRTSD
+1105 VNVLSTIETSD

-1122 DGTRFAAKLYDANGK
+1122 DGTKYSVKLCDLDGN
-1137 IVSNKEVAITVNGVT
+1137 IMPNKNVAITINGVT
-1152 YNKLTDSKGVAYL
+1152 YNKVTDSNGVAYL
-1165 NINLNPGVYSI
+1165 NINLNPGTYSVWATYGDKTVCNTVSI
-1176 STSYEGKTVYN
+1176 SPMVVS
-1187 TILISAMP
+1187 M
-1195 VTIVSSSIHI
+1195 VSSSVNI

-1219 SNPIIGQKVGIFV
+1219 SNPIVGQEVGILI
-1232 NGVMYYRET
+1232 NGIMYHRVT
-1241 DDLGFASLK
+1241 DELGVASIK
-1250 INLNPGHYMITS
+1250 INLNPGSYMVMS
-1262 GLLSNI
+1262 GLLSNAYEAKTINNVITVSGDYL

>member
-1 MIQLNLFINKNI
+1 
-13 VNFILLLYKLMR
+13 
-25 CFMRKRLL
+25 MRKKFLT
-33 IVFSVLLFLLCLS
+33 VFFILLFLLCLS

-88 SINKAVEVSKSND
+88 SINKAVEVSNPRD

-220 INNSVICNDEYENA
+220 INNSVTCNDEYGNA

-409 VGNVYNLKVYL
+409 AGNVYNLKVYL

-469 FKYALS
+469 FKYVLS
-475 NLTLINFKAKSIGYK
+475 NLTLINFKAKSTGYK

-514 IGSSI
+514 AGSSI

-537 KHLGFYGGVLFNYDA
+537 THSWFYGGVLFNYDA
-552 NARFYKC
+552 NARFYNC
-559 IVNNYSSTDIFY
+559 IVDNYSSSTDIFY

-625 AYDKSFMKIDNSVFK
+625 AYDKSSVKIDNSVFK

-668 FSSINGYKSNFNG
+668 FSSINDYKSNFNG

-691 RGNII
+691 RGNTI

-730 TPKNMM
+730 TPKNMI

-786 KPVRFIL
+786 KPARFTL
-793 ITSKGTNSLDS
+793 ITSKGTNSLNS

-816 TANNDRNVV
+816 TANDDRNVV

-853 TAKIGDIVEINVNI
+853 TAKIWDIVEINVNI

-874 AVDSGIVE
+874 AVDFGIVE

-896 GVAISKSIT
+896 GLAISKSIT

-920 GNNKYSN
+920 GNNKYAD
-927 SSNSIILRIS
+927 SSNSAILRIS
-937 SLPLE
+937 SIPLE
-942 TLIISKDLTKY
+942 TVIISKDLTKY
-953 YKNGTHFDIILK
+953 YKNGSQFDVVLK
-965 DVLGNVLVN
+965 DVLGNVLVG
-974 KEVKITIN
+974 KIVKITIN
-982 GVTYKKITDTNG
+982 GVTYNKITNDKG
-994 KARLSI
+994 EARLSI
-1000 NLLPGVYNITTSFED
+1000 NLFPGVYNITVLFED
-1015 DGNYVKSLN
+1015 DDNYVKSLN

-1062 IIANGVQYNRITNS
+1062 IIANGVQYNRITNG

-1084 RLNPSNYIFT
+1084 RLNPNNYIFA
-1094 VTDGLEVVSSP
+1094 VTDGQEVVSSS
-1105 VHVLSTIRTSD
+1105 VNVLSTIETSD

-1122 DGTRFAAKLYDANGK
+1122 DGTKYSVKLCDLDGN
-1137 IVSNKEVAITVNGVT
+1137 IMPNKNVAITINGVT
-1152 YNKLTDSKGVAYL
+1152 YNKVTDSNGVAYL
-1165 NINLNPGVYSI
+1165 NINLNPGTYSVWATYGDKTVCNTVSI
-1176 STSYEGKTVYN
+1176 SPMVVS
-1187 TILISAMP
+1187 M
-1195 VTIVSSSIHI
+1195 VSSSVNI

-1219 SNPIIGQKVGIFV
+1219 SNPIVGQEVGILI
-1232 NGVMYYRET
+1232 NGIMYHRVT
-1241 DDLGFASLK
+1241 DELGVASIK
-1250 INLNPGHYMITS
+1250 INLNPGSYMVMS
-1262 GLLSNI
+1262 GLLSNAYEAKTINNVITVSGDYL

>member
-1 MIQLNLFINKNI
+1 
-13 VNFILLLYKLMR
+13 
-25 CFMRKRLL
+25 MRKKFLT
-33 IVFSVLLFLLCLS
+33 VFFILLFLLCLS

-88 SINKAVEVSKSND
+88 SINKAVEVSNPRD

-193 RNNFAFNT
+193 RNNFAFNA

-220 INNSVICNDEYENA
+220 INNSVTCNDEYGNA

-286 NFINNYVVSTS
+286 NFINNYVVSTN

-409 VGNVYNLKVYL
+409 AGNVYNLKVYL
-420 LDGVYSGAGNTNI
+420 LDGIYSGAGNTNI

-469 FKYALS
+469 FKYVLS
-475 NLTLINFKAKSIGYK
+475 NLTLINFKAKSTGYK

-514 IGSSI
+514 AGSSI

-552 NARFYKC
+552 NARFYNC

-600 FLGASNTNVTMSYV
+600 FLGASNTNVTMSHI
-614 NYADNDCNFAV
+614 NYIDNDCNFAV
-625 AYDKSFMKIDNSVFK
+625 AYDKSFVKIDNSVFK

-648 VNGMIWNVCNSS
+648 VNGMIWNVYNSS

-668 FSSINGYKSNFNG
+668 FSSINDYKSNFNG

-691 RGNII
+691 RGNTI

-719 LDFNYNYWIDE
+719 LDFNYNYWNNNN
-730 TPKNMM
+730 PKNMI

-781 RYVPI
+781 RYVPV

-793 ITSKGTNSLDS
+793 ITSKGSNSLDS

-816 TANNDRNVV
+816 TANDDRNVV

-874 AVDSGIVE
+874 AVDFGIVE

-896 GVAISKSIT
+896 GLAISKSIT

-920 GNNKYSN
+920 GNNKYAD
-927 SSNSIILRIS
+927 SSNSAILRIS
-937 SLPLE
+937 SIPLE
-942 TLIISKDLTKY
+942 TVIISKDLTKY
-953 YKNGTHFDIILK
+953 YKNGSQFDVVLK
-965 DVLGNVLVN
+965 DVLGNVLVG
-974 KEVKITIN
+974 KIVKITIN
-982 GVTYKKITDTNG
+982 GVTYNKITNDKG
-994 KARLSI
+994 EARLSI
-1000 NLLPGVYNITTSFED
+1000 NLFPGVYNITVLFED
-1015 DGNYVKSLN
+1015 DDNYVKSLN

-1062 IIANGVQYNRITNS
+1062 IIANGVQYNRITNG

-1084 RLNPSNYIFT
+1084 RLNPNNYIFA
-1094 VTDGLEVVSSP
+1094 VTDGQEVVSSS
-1105 VHVLSTIRTSD
+1105 VNVLSTIETSD

-1122 DGTRFAAKLYDANGK
+1122 DGTKYSVKLCDLDGN
-1137 IVSNKEVAITVNGVT
+1137 IMPNKNVAITINGVT
-1152 YNKLTDSKGVAYL
+1152 YNKVTDSNGVAYL
-1165 NINLNPGVYSI
+1165 NINLNPGTYSVWATYGDKTVCNTVSI
-1176 STSYEGKTVYN
+1176 SPMVVS
-1187 TILISAMP
+1187 M
-1195 VTIVSSSIHI
+1195 VSSSVNI

-1219 SNPIIGQKVGIFV
+1219 SNPIVGQEVGILI
-1232 NGVMYYRET
+1232 NGIMYHRVT
-1241 DDLGFASLK
+1241 DELGVASIK
-1250 INLNPGHYMITS
+1250 INLNPGSYMVMS
-1262 GLLSNI
+1262 GLLSNAYEAKTINNVITVSGDYL

>member
-1 MIQLNLFINKNI
+1 
-13 VNFILLLYKLMR
+13 
-25 CFMRKRLL
+25 MRKRLL

-60 AQDYDGNEFYVDL
+60 VQDYDGNEFYVDL

-88 SINKAVEVSKSND
+88 SINKAVEVSDPRD

-193 RNNFAFNT
+193 RNNFAFNA

-220 INNSVICNDEYENA
+220 INNSVTCNDEYGNA

-286 NFINNYVVSTS
+286 NFINNYVVSTN

-409 VGNVYNLKVYL
+409 AGNVYNLKVYL
-420 LDGVYSGAGNTNI
+420 LDGIYSGAGNTNI

-475 NLTLINFKAKSIGYK
+475 NLTLINFKAKSTGYK

-514 IGSSI
+514 AGSSI

-537 KHLGFYGGVLFNYDA
+537 KHSWFYGGVLFNYDA
-552 NARFYKC
+552 NAKFYNC

-600 FLGASNTNVTMSYV
+600 FLGASNTNVTMSHI
-614 NYADNDCNFAV
+614 NYIDNDCNFAV
-625 AYDKSFMKIDNSVFK
+625 AYDKSSVKIDNSVFK

-648 VNGMIWNVCNSS
+648 VNGMIWNVYNSS

-668 FSSINGYKSNFNG
+668 FSSINDYKSNFNG

-691 RGNII
+691 RGNTI

-719 LDFNYNYWIDE
+719 LDFNYNYWNNNN
-730 TPKNMM
+730 PKNMI

-768 KLFDGSNYKNYDV
+768 KLFDGSDYKDYDV
-781 RYVPI
+781 RYVPV

-793 ITSKGTNSLDS
+793 ITSKGSNSLDS
-804 GTLINDIFEFIN
+804 GILINDIFEFIN
-816 TANNDRNVV
+816 TANDDRNVV

-874 AVDSGIVE
+874 AVDFGIVE

-896 GVAISKSIT
+896 GLAISKSIT

-920 GNNKYSN
+920 GNNKYAD
-927 SSNSIILRIS
+927 SSNSAILRIS
-937 SLPLE
+937 SIPLE
-942 TLIISKDLTKY
+942 TVIISKDLTKY
-953 YKNGTHFDIILK
+953 YKNGSQFDVVLK
-965 DVLGNVLVN
+965 DVLGNVLVG
-974 KEVKITIN
+974 KIVKITIN
-982 GVTYKKITDTNG
+982 GVTYNKITNDKG
-994 KARLSI
+994 EARLSI
-1000 NLLPGVYNITTSFED
+1000 NLFPGVYNITVLFED

-1062 IIANGVQYNRITNS
+1062 IIANGVQYNRITNG

-1084 RLNPSNYIFT
+1084 RLNPSNYIFA
-1094 VTDGLEVVSSP
+1094 VTDGLEVVSSS
-1105 VHVLSTIRTSD
+1105 VNVLSTIETSD

-1122 DGTRFAAKLYDANGK
+1122 DGTKYSVKLCDLDGN
-1137 IVSNKEVAITVNGVT
+1137 IMPNKNVAITINGVT
-1152 YNKLTDSKGVAYL
+1152 YNKVTDSNGVAYL
-1165 NINLNPGVYSI
+1165 NINLNPGTYSVWATYGDKTVCNTVSI
-1176 STSYEGKTVYN
+1176 SPMVVS
-1187 TILISAMP
+1187 M
-1195 VTIVSSSIHI
+1195 VSSSVNI

-1219 SNPIIGQKVGIFV
+1219 SNPIVGQEVGILI
-1232 NGVMYYRET
+1232 NGIMYHRVT
-1241 DDLGFASLK
+1241 DELGVASIK
-1250 INLNPGHYMITS
+1250 INLNPGSYMVMS
-1262 GLLSNI
+1262 GLLSNAYEAKTINNVITVSGDYL

>member
-1 MIQLNLFINKNI
+1 
-13 VNFILLLYKLMR
+13 
-25 CFMRKRLL
+25 MRKKFLT
-33 IVFSVLLFLLCLS
+33 VFFILLFLLCLS

-88 SINKAVEVSKSND
+88 SINKAVEVSNPRD

-193 RNNFAFNT
+193 RNNFAFNA

-220 INNSVICNDEYENA
+220 INNSVTCNDEYGNA

-286 NFINNYVVSTS
+286 NFINNYVVSTN

-409 VGNVYNLKVYL
+409 AGNVYNLKVYL
-420 LDGVYSGAGNTNI
+420 LDGIYSGAGNTNI

-475 NLTLINFKAKSIGYK
+475 NLTLINFKAKSTGYK

-514 IGSSI
+514 AGSSI

-537 KHLGFYGGVLFNYDA
+537 KHSWFYGGVLFNYDA
-552 NARFYKC
+552 NAKFYNC

-600 FLGASNTNVTMSYV
+600 FLGASNTNVTMSHI
-614 NYADNDCNFAV
+614 NYIDNDCNFAV
-625 AYDKSFMKIDNSVFK
+625 AYDKSSVKIDNSVFK

-648 VNGMIWNVCNSS
+648 VNGMIWNVYNSS

-668 FSSINGYKSNFNG
+668 FSSINDYKSNFNG

-691 RGNII
+691 RGNTI

-730 TPKNMM
+730 TPKNMI

-781 RYVPI
+781 RYVPV
-786 KPVRFIL
+786 KPVRFTL

-816 TANNDRNVV
+816 TANDDRNVV

-874 AVDSGIVE
+874 AVDFGIVE

-896 GVAISKSIT
+896 GLAISKSIT

-920 GNNKYSN
+920 GNNKYAD
-927 SSNSIILRIS
+927 SSNSAILRIS
-937 SLPLE
+937 SIPLE
-942 TLIISKDLTKY
+942 TVIISKDLTKY
-953 YKNGTHFDIILK
+953 YKNGSQFDVVLK
-965 DVLGNVLVN
+965 DVLGNVLVG
-974 KEVKITIN
+974 KIVKITIN
-982 GVTYKKITDTNG
+982 GVTYNKITNDKG
-994 KARLSI
+994 EARLSI
-1000 NLLPGVYNITTSFED
+1000 NLFPGVYNITVLFED
-1015 DGNYVKSLN
+1015 DDNYVKSLN

-1062 IIANGVQYNRITNS
+1062 IIANGVQYNRITNG

-1084 RLNPSNYIFT
+1084 RLNPNNYIFA
-1094 VTDGLEVVSSP
+1094 VTDGQEVVSSS
-1105 VHVLSTIRTSD
+1105 VNVLSTIETSD

-1122 DGTRFAAKLYDANGK
+1122 DGTKYSVKLCDLDGN
-1137 IVSNKEVAITVNGVT
+1137 IMPNKNVAITINGVT
-1152 YNKLTDSKGVAYL
+1152 YNKVTDSNGVAYL
-1165 NINLNPGVYSI
+1165 NINLNPGTYSVWATYGDKTVCNTVSI
-1176 STSYEGKTVYN
+1176 SPMVVS
-1187 TILISAMP
+1187 M
-1195 VTIVSSSIHI
+1195 VSSSVNI

-1219 SNPIIGQKVGIFV
+1219 SNPIVGQEVGILI
-1232 NGVMYYRET
+1232 NGIMYHRVT
-1241 DDLGFASLK
+1241 DELGVASIK
-1250 INLNPGHYMITS
+1250 INLNPGSYMVMS
-1262 GLLSNI
+1262 GLLSNAYEAKTINNVITVSGDYL

>member
-1 MIQLNLFINKNI
+1 
-13 VNFILLLYKLMR
+13 
-25 CFMRKRLL
+25 MRKKFLT
-33 IVFSVLLFLLCLS
+33 VFFILLFLLCLS

-88 SINKAVEVSKSND
+88 SINKAVEVSNPRD

-179 ICNSGTLLVDNCIF
+179 ICNSGTLLVDKCIF
-193 RNNFAFNT
+193 RNNFAFNA

-220 INNSVICNDEYENA
+220 INNSVTCNDEYGNA

-286 NFINNYVVSTS
+286 NFINNYVVSTN
-297 FRTNWQYAKGG
+297 FRTNWEYAKGG

-409 VGNVYNLKVYL
+409 AGNVYNLKVYL
-420 LDGVYSGAGNTNI
+420 LDGIYSGAGNTNI

-475 NLTLINFKAKSIGYK
+475 NLTLINFKAKSTGYK

-514 IGSSI
+514 AGSSI

-537 KHLGFYGGVLFNYDA
+537 KHSWFYGGVLFNYDA
-552 NARFYKC
+552 NAKFYNC

-600 FLGASNTNVTMSYV
+600 FLGASNTNVTMSHI
-614 NYADNDCNFAV
+614 NYIDNDCNFAV
-625 AYDKSFMKIDNSVFK
+625 AYDKSSVKIDNSVFK

-648 VNGMIWNVCNSS
+648 VNGMIWNVYNSS

-668 FSSINGYKSNFNG
+668 FSSINDYKSNFNG

-691 RGNII
+691 RGNTI

-730 TPKNMM
+730 TPKNMI

-768 KLFDGSNYKNYDV
+768 KLFDGSDYKDYDV
-781 RYVPI
+781 RYVPV
-786 KPVRFIL
+786 KPVRFTL

-804 GTLINDIFEFIN
+804 GILINDIFEFIN
-816 TANNDRNVV
+816 TANDDRNVV

-874 AVDSGIVE
+874 AVDFGIVE

-896 GVAISKSIT
+896 GLAISKSIT

-920 GNNKYSN
+920 GNNKYAD
-927 SSNSIILRIS
+927 SSNSAILRIS
-937 SLPLE
+937 SIPLE
-942 TLIISKDLTKY
+942 TVIISKDLTKY
-953 YKNGTHFDIILK
+953 YKNGSQFDVVLK
-965 DVLGNVLVN
+965 DVLGNVLVG
-974 KEVKITIN
+974 KIVKITIN
-982 GVTYKKITDTNG
+982 GVTYNKITNDKG
-994 KARLSI
+994 EARLSI
-1000 NLLPGVYNITTSFED
+1000 NLFPGVYNITVLFED
-1015 DGNYVKSLN
+1015 DDNYVKSLN

-1062 IIANGVQYNRITNS
+1062 IIANGVQYNRITNG

-1084 RLNPSNYIFT
+1084 RLNPNNYIFA
-1094 VTDGLEVVSSP
+1094 VTDGQEVVSSS
-1105 VHVLSTIRTSD
+1105 VNVLSTIETSD

-1122 DGTRFAAKLYDANGK
+1122 DGTKYSVKLCDLDGN
-1137 IVSNKEVAITVNGVT
+1137 IMPNKNVAITINGVT
-1152 YNKLTDSKGVAYL
+1152 YNKVTDSNGVAYL
-1165 NINLNPGVYSI
+1165 NINLNPGTYSVWATYGDKTVCNTVSI
-1176 STSYEGKTVYN
+1176 SPMVVS
-1187 TILISAMP
+1187 M
-1195 VTIVSSSIHI
+1195 VSSSVNI

-1219 SNPIIGQKVGIFV
+1219 SNPIVGQEVGILI
-1232 NGVMYYRET
+1232 NGIMYHRVT
-1241 DDLGFASLK
+1241 DELGVASIK
-1250 INLNPGHYMITS
+1250 INLNPGSYMVMS
-1262 GLLSNI
+1262 GLLSNAYEAKTINNVITVSGDYL

>member
-1 MIQLNLFINKNI
+1 
-13 VNFILLLYKLMR
+13 MR

-433 SLPSS
+433 SLPCS
-438 MNIQIAGIGSKV
+438 NIQIAGIGSKV

-552 NARFYKC
+552 NARFYNC

-730 TPKNMM
+730 TPKNMI

-816 TANNDRNVV
+816 TANDDRNVV

-853 TAKIGDIVEINVNI
+853 TAKIGDIIEINVNI

-927 SSNSIILRIS
+927 SSNSVILRIS

-1084 RLNPSNYIFT
+1084 RLNPSNYIFN
-1094 VTDGLEVVSSP
+1094 SS
-1105 VHVLSTIRTSD
+1105 
-1116 ISMFYK
+1116 K
-1122 DGTRFAAKLYDANGK
+1122 
-1137 IVSNKEVAITVNGVT
+1137 
-1152 YNKLTDSKGVAYL
+1152 
-1165 NINLNPGVYSI
+1165 
-1176 STSYEGKTVYN
+1176 
-1187 TILISAMP
+1187 
-1195 VTIVSSSIHI
+1195 
-1205 QQGTFYKVKFSDAL
+1205 
-1219 SNPIIGQKVGIFV
+1219 
-1232 NGVMYYRET
+1232 
-1241 DDLGFASLK
+1241 
-1250 INLNPGHYMITS
+1250 
-1262 GLLSNI
+1262 

>member
-1 MIQLNLFINKNI
+1 
-13 VNFILLLYKLMR
+13 
-25 CFMRKRLL
+25 MRKKFLT
-33 IVFSVLLFLLCLS
+33 VFFILLFLLCLS

-60 AQDYDGNEFYVDL
+60 VQDYDGNEFYVDL

-88 SINKAVEVSKSND
+88 SINKAVEVSNPRD

-193 RNNFAFNT
+193 RNNFAFNA

-220 INNSVICNDEYENA
+220 INNSVTCNDEYGNA

-286 NFINNYVVSTS
+286 NFINNYVVSTN

-409 VGNVYNLKVYL
+409 AGNVYNLKVYL
-420 LDGVYSGAGNTNI
+420 LDGIYSGAGNTNI

-475 NLTLINFKAKSIGYK
+475 NLTLINFKAKSTGYK

-514 IGSSI
+514 AGSSI

-537 KHLGFYGGVLFNYDA
+537 KHSWFYGGVLFNYDA
-552 NARFYKC
+552 NAKFYNC

-600 FLGASNTNVTMSYV
+600 FLGASNTNVTMSHI
-614 NYADNDCNFAV
+614 NYIDNDCNFAV
-625 AYDKSFMKIDNSVFK
+625 AYDKSSVKIDNSVFK

-648 VNGMIWNVCNSS
+648 VNGMIWNVYNSS

-668 FSSINGYKSNFNG
+668 FSSINDYKSNFNG

-691 RGNII
+691 RGNTI

-730 TPKNMM
+730 TPKNMI

-781 RYVPI
+781 RYVPV

-804 GTLINDIFEFIN
+804 GILINDIFEFIN
-816 TANNDRNVV
+816 TANDDRNVV

-874 AVDSGIVE
+874 AVDFGIVE

-896 GVAISKSIT
+896 GLAISKFIT

-920 GNNKYSN
+920 GNNKYAD
-927 SSNSIILRIS
+927 SSNSAILRIS
-937 SLPLE
+937 SIPLE
-942 TLIISKDLTKY
+942 TVIISKDLTKY
-953 YKNGTHFDIILK
+953 YKNGSQFDVVLK
-965 DVLGNVLVN
+965 DVLGNVLVG
-974 KEVKITIN
+974 KIVKITIN
-982 GVTYKKITDTNG
+982 GVTYNKITNDKG
-994 KARLSI
+994 EARLSI
-1000 NLLPGVYNITTSFED
+1000 NLFPGVYNITVLFED
-1015 DGNYVKSLN
+1015 DDNYVKSLN

-1062 IIANGVQYNRITNS
+1062 IIANGVQYNRITNG

-1084 RLNPSNYIFT
+1084 RLNPNNYIFA
-1094 VTDGLEVVSSP
+1094 VTDGQEVVSSS
-1105 VHVLSTIRTSD
+1105 VNVLSTIETSD

-1122 DGTRFAAKLYDANGK
+1122 DGTKYSVKLCDLDGN
-1137 IVSNKEVAITVNGVT
+1137 IMPNKNVAITINGVT
-1152 YNKLTDSKGVAYL
+1152 YNKVTDSNGVAYL
-1165 NINLNPGVYSI
+1165 NINLNPGTYSVWATYGDKTVCNTVSI
-1176 STSYEGKTVYN
+1176 SPMVVS
-1187 TILISAMP
+1187 M
-1195 VTIVSSSIHI
+1195 VSSSVNI

-1219 SNPIIGQKVGIFV
+1219 SNPIVGQEVGILI
-1232 NGVMYYRET
+1232 NGIMYHRVT
-1241 DDLGFASLK
+1241 DELGVASIK
-1250 INLNPGHYMITS
+1250 INLNPGSYMVMS
-1262 GLLSNI
+1262 GLLSNAYEAKTINNVITVSGDYL

>member
-1 MIQLNLFINKNI
+1 
-13 VNFILLLYKLMR
+13 
-25 CFMRKRLL
+25 MRKKFLT
-33 IVFSVLLFLLCLS
+33 VFFILLFLLCLS

-88 SINKAVEVSKSND
+88 SINKAVEVSNPRD

-179 ICNSGTLLVDNCIF
+179 ICNSGTLLVDKCIF

-220 INNSVICNDEYENA
+220 INNSVTCNDEYGNA

-267 GGAIYVGAYLNNVP
+267 GGAIYVGTYLNNVP

-286 NFINNYVVSTS
+286 NFINNYVVSTN
-297 FRTNWQYAKGG
+297 FRTNWEYAKGG

-409 VGNVYNLKVYL
+409 AGNVYNLKVYL
-420 LDGVYSGAGNTNI
+420 LDGIYSGAGNTNI

-469 FKYALS
+469 FKYVLS
-475 NLTLINFKAKSIGYK
+475 NLTLINFKAKSTGYK

-514 IGSSI
+514 AGSSI

-525 NLKVISSSFVDS
+525 NLKVINSSFVDS

-552 NARFYKC
+552 NARFYNC

-625 AYDKSFMKIDNSVFK
+625 AYDKSFVKIDNSVFK

-648 VNGMIWNVCNSS
+648 VNGMIWDVCNSS

-668 FSSINGYKSNFNG
+668 FSSINDYKSNFNG

-691 RGNII
+691 RGNTI

-719 LDFNYNYWIDE
+719 LDFNYNYWNNNN
-730 TPKNMM
+730 PKNMI

-768 KLFDGSNYKNYDV
+768 KLFDGSDYKDYDV

-786 KPVRFIL
+786 KPVRFTL

-816 TANNDRNVV
+816 TANDDRNVV

-874 AVDSGIVE
+874 AVDFGIVE

-896 GVAISKSIT
+896 GLAISKSIT

-920 GNNKYSN
+920 GNNKYAN
-927 SSNSIILRIS
+927 SSNSAILRIS
-937 SLPLE
+937 SIPLE
-942 TLIISKDLTKY
+942 TVIISKDLTKY
-953 YKNGTHFDIILK
+953 YKNGSQFDVVLK
-965 DVLGNVLVN
+965 DVLGNVLVG
-974 KEVKITIN
+974 KIVKITIN
-982 GVTYKKITDTNG
+982 GVTYNKITNDKG
-994 KARLSI
+994 EARLSI
-1000 NLLPGVYNITTSFED
+1000 NLFPGVYNITVLFED
-1015 DGNYVKSLN
+1015 DDNYVKSLN

-1062 IIANGVQYNRITNS
+1062 IIANGVQYNRITNG

-1084 RLNPSNYIFT
+1084 RLNPNNYIFA
-1094 VTDGLEVVSSP
+1094 VTDGQEVVSSS
-1105 VHVLSTIRTSD
+1105 VNVLSTIETSD

-1122 DGTRFAAKLYDANGK
+1122 DGTKYSVKLCDLDGN
-1137 IVSNKEVAITVNGVT
+1137 IMPNKNVAITINGVT
-1152 YNKLTDSKGVAYL
+1152 YNKVTDSNGVAYL
-1165 NINLNPGVYSI
+1165 NINLNPGTYSVWATYGDKTVCNTVSI
-1176 STSYEGKTVYN
+1176 SPMVVS
-1187 TILISAMP
+1187 M
-1195 VTIVSSSIHI
+1195 VSSSVNI

-1219 SNPIIGQKVGIFV
+1219 SNPIVGQEVGILI
-1232 NGVMYYRET
+1232 NGIMYHRVT
-1241 DDLGFASLK
+1241 DELGVASIK
-1250 INLNPGHYMITS
+1250 INLNPGSYMVMS
-1262 GLLSNI
+1262 GLLSNAYEAKTINNVITVSGDYL

>member
-1 MIQLNLFINKNI
+1 
-13 VNFILLLYKLMR
+13 
-25 CFMRKRLL
+25 MRKKFLT
-33 IVFSVLLFLLCLS
+33 VFFILLFLLCLS

-88 SINKAVEVSKSND
+88 SINKAVEVSNPRD

-220 INNSVICNDEYENA
+220 INNSVTCNDEYENA
-234 NGGAVYSLKSD
+234 KGGAVYSLKSD

-267 GGAIYVGAYLNNVP
+267 GGAIYVGTYLNNVP

-286 NFINNYVVSTS
+286 NFINNYVVSTN
-297 FRTNWQYAKGG
+297 FRTNWEYAKGG

-409 VGNVYNLKVYL
+409 AGNVYNLKVYL
-420 LDGVYSGAGNTNI
+420 LDGIYSGAGNTNI

-438 MNIQIAGIGSKV
+438 MNIQIAAIGSKV

-459 FAANERSISG
+459 FAANERSISE
-469 FKYALS
+469 FKYVLS
-475 NLTLINFKAKSIGYK
+475 NLTLINFKAKSTGYK

-514 IGSSI
+514 AGSSI

-552 NARFYKC
+552 NARFYNC

-600 FLGASNTNVTMSYV
+600 FLGASNTNVTMSHI
-614 NYADNDCNFAV
+614 NYIDNDCNFAV
-625 AYDKSFMKIDNSVFK
+625 AYDKSSVKIDNSVFK

-648 VNGMIWNVCNSS
+648 VNGMIWNVYNSS

-668 FSSINGYKSNFNG
+668 FSSINDYKSNFNG

-691 RGNII
+691 RGNTI

-719 LDFNYNYWIDE
+719 LDFNYNYWNNNN
-730 TPKNMM
+730 PKNMI

-781 RYVPI
+781 RYVPV
-786 KPVRFIL
+786 KPVRFTL

-804 GTLINDIFEFIN
+804 GILINDIFEFIN
-816 TANNDRNVV
+816 TANDDRNVV

-853 TAKIGDIVEINVNI
+853 TAKIWDIVEINVNI

-874 AVDSGIVE
+874 AVDFGIVE

-896 GVAISKSIT
+896 GLAISKSIT

-920 GNNKYSN
+920 GNNKYAD
-927 SSNSIILRIS
+927 SSNSAILRIS
-937 SLPLE
+937 SIPLE
-942 TLIISKDLTKY
+942 TVIISKDLTKY
-953 YKNGTHFDIILK
+953 YKNGSQFDVVLK
-965 DVLGNVLVN
+965 DVLGNVLVG
-974 KEVKITIN
+974 KIVKITIN
-982 GVTYKKITDTNG
+982 GVTYNKITNDKG
-994 KARLSI
+994 EARLSI
-1000 NLLPGVYNITTSFED
+1000 NLFPGVYNITVLFED
-1015 DGNYVKSLN
+1015 DDNYVKSLN

-1062 IIANGVQYNRITNS
+1062 IIANGVQYNRITNG

-1084 RLNPSNYIFT
+1084 RLNPNNYIFA
-1094 VTDGLEVVSSP
+1094 VTDGQEVVSSS
-1105 VHVLSTIRTSD
+1105 VNVLSTIETSD

-1122 DGTRFAAKLYDANGK
+1122 DGTKYSVKLCDLDGN
-1137 IVSNKEVAITVNGVT
+1137 IMPNKNVAITINGVT
-1152 YNKLTDSKGVAYL
+1152 YNKVTDSNGVAYL
-1165 NINLNPGVYSI
+1165 NINLNPGTYSVWATYGDKTVCNTVSI
-1176 STSYEGKTVYN
+1176 SPMVVS
-1187 TILISAMP
+1187 M
-1195 VTIVSSSIHI
+1195 VSSSVNI

-1219 SNPIIGQKVGIFV
+1219 SNPIVGQEVGILI
-1232 NGVMYYRET
+1232 NGIMYHRVT
-1241 DDLGFASLK
+1241 DELGVASIK
-1250 INLNPGHYMITS
+1250 INLNPGSYMVMS
-1262 GLLSNI
+1262 GLLSNAYEAKTINNVITVSGDYL

>member
-1 MIQLNLFINKNI
+1 
-13 VNFILLLYKLMR
+13 
-25 CFMRKRLL
+25 MRKKFLT
-33 IVFSVLLFLLCLS
+33 VFFILLFLLCLS

-88 SINKAVEVSKSND
+88 SINKAVEVSNPRD

-193 RNNFAFNT
+193 RNNFAFNA

-220 INNSVICNDEYENA
+220 INNSVTCNDEYGNA

-297 FRTNWQYAKGG
+297 FRTNWEYAKGG

-409 VGNVYNLKVYL
+409 AGNVYNLKVYL

-469 FKYALS
+469 FKYVLS
-475 NLTLINFKAKSIGYK
+475 NLTLINFKAKSTGYK

-514 IGSSI
+514 AGSSI

-537 KHLGFYGGVLFNYDA
+537 KHSWFYGGVLFNYDA
-552 NARFYKC
+552 NARFYNC

-625 AYDKSFMKIDNSVFK
+625 AYDKSSVKIDNSVFK

-668 FSSINGYKSNFNG
+668 FSSINDYKSNFNG

-691 RGNII
+691 RGNTI

-719 LDFNYNYWIDE
+719 LDFNYNYWNNNN
-730 TPKNMM
+730 PKNMI

-781 RYVPI
+781 RYVPV

-793 ITSKGTNSLDS
+793 ITSKGSNSLDS

-816 TANNDRNVV
+816 TANDDRNVV

-874 AVDSGIVE
+874 AVDFGIVE

-896 GVAISKSIT
+896 GLAISKSIT

-920 GNNKYSN
+920 GNNKYAD
-927 SSNSIILRIS
+927 SSNSAILRIS
-937 SLPLE
+937 SIPLE
-942 TLIISKDLTKY
+942 TVIISKDLTKY
-953 YKNGTHFDIILK
+953 YKNGSQFDVVLK
-965 DVLGNVLVN
+965 DVLGNVLVG
-974 KEVKITIN
+974 KIVKITIN
-982 GVTYKKITDTNG
+982 GVTYNKITNDKG
-994 KARLSI
+994 EARLSI
-1000 NLLPGVYNITTSFED
+1000 NLFPGVYNITVLFED
-1015 DGNYVKSLN
+1015 DDNYVKSLN

-1062 IIANGVQYNRITNS
+1062 IIANGVQYNRITNG

-1084 RLNPSNYIFT
+1084 RLNPNNYIFA
-1094 VTDGLEVVSSP
+1094 VTDGQEVVSSS
-1105 VHVLSTIRTSD
+1105 VNVLSTIETSD

-1122 DGTRFAAKLYDANGK
+1122 DGTKYSVKLCDLDGN
-1137 IVSNKEVAITVNGVT
+1137 IMPNKNVAITINGVT
-1152 YNKLTDSKGVAYL
+1152 YNKVTDSNGVAYL
-1165 NINLNPGVYSI
+1165 NINLNPGTYSVWATYGDKTVCNTVSI
-1176 STSYEGKTVYN
+1176 SPMVVS
-1187 TILISAMP
+1187 M
-1195 VTIVSSSIHI
+1195 VSSSVNI

-1219 SNPIIGQKVGIFV
+1219 SNPIVGQEVGILI
-1232 NGVMYYRET
+1232 NGIMYHRVT
-1241 DDLGFASLK
+1241 DELGVASIK
-1250 INLNPGHYMITS
+1250 INLNPGSYMVMS
-1262 GLLSNI
+1262 GLLSNAYEAKTINNVITVSGDYL

>member
-1 MIQLNLFINKNI
+1 
-13 VNFILLLYKLMR
+13 
-25 CFMRKRLL
+25 MRKKFLT
-33 IVFSVLLFLLCLS
+33 VFFILLFLLCLS

-60 AQDYDGNEFYVDL
+60 VQDYDGNEFYVDL

-88 SINKAVEVSKSND
+88 SINKAVEVSDPRD

-193 RNNFAFNT
+193 RNNFAFNA

-220 INNSVICNDEYENA
+220 INNSVTCNDEYGNA

-409 VGNVYNLKVYL
+409 AGNVYNLKVYL
-420 LDGVYSGAGNTNI
+420 LDGIYSGAGNTNI

-438 MNIQIAGIGSKV
+438 MNIQIAAIGSKV

-469 FKYALS
+469 FKYVLS
-475 NLTLINFKAKSIGYK
+475 NLNLINFKAKSTGYK

-514 IGSSI
+514 AGSSI

-525 NLKVISSSFVDS
+525 NLKVINSSFVDS
-537 KHLGFYGGVLFNYDA
+537 KHSWFYGGVLFNYDA
-552 NARFYKC
+552 NARFYNC

-600 FLGASNTNVTMSYV
+600 FLGASNTNVTMSHI
-614 NYADNDCNFAV
+614 NYIDNDCNFAV
-625 AYDKSFMKIDNSVFK
+625 AYDKSFVKIDNSVFK

-648 VNGMIWNVCNSS
+648 VNGMMWNVYNSS

-668 FSSINGYKSNFNG
+668 FSSINDYKSNFNG

-691 RGNII
+691 RGNTI

-719 LDFNYNYWIDE
+719 LDFNYNYWNNNN
-730 TPKNMM
+730 PKNMI

-768 KLFDGSNYKNYDV
+768 KLFDGSNYKDYDV
-781 RYVPI
+781 RYVPV

-793 ITSKGTNSLDS
+793 ITSKGSNSLDS

-816 TANNDRNVV
+816 TANDDRNVV

-874 AVDSGIVE
+874 AVDFGIVE

-896 GVAISKSIT
+896 GLAISKSIT

-920 GNNKYSN
+920 GNNKYAD
-927 SSNSIILRIS
+927 SSNSAILRIS
-937 SLPLE
+937 SIPLE
-942 TLIISKDLTKY
+942 TVIISKDLTKY
-953 YKNGTHFDIILK
+953 YKNGSQFDVVLK
-965 DVLGNVLVN
+965 DVLGNVLVG
-974 KEVKITIN
+974 KIVKITIN
-982 GVTYKKITDTNG
+982 GVTYNKITNDKG
-994 KARLSI
+994 EARLSI
-1000 NLLPGVYNITTSFED
+1000 NLFPGVYNITVLFED
-1015 DGNYVKSLN
+1015 DDNYVKSLN

-1062 IIANGVQYNRITNS
+1062 IIANGVQYNRITNG

-1084 RLNPSNYIFT
+1084 RLNPNNYIFA
-1094 VTDGLEVVSSP
+1094 VTDGQEVVSSS
-1105 VHVLSTIRTSD
+1105 VNVLSTIETSD

-1122 DGTRFAAKLYDANGK
+1122 DGTKYSVKLCDLDGN
-1137 IVSNKEVAITVNGVT
+1137 IMPNKNVAITINGVT
-1152 YNKLTDSKGVAYL
+1152 YNKVTDSNGVAYL
-1165 NINLNPGVYSI
+1165 NINLNPGTYSVWATYGDKTVCNTVSI
-1176 STSYEGKTVYN
+1176 SPMVVS
-1187 TILISAMP
+1187 M
-1195 VTIVSSSIHI
+1195 VSSSVNI

-1219 SNPIIGQKVGIFV
+1219 SNPIVGQEVGILI
-1232 NGVMYYRET
+1232 NGIMYHRVT
-1241 DDLGFASLK
+1241 DELGVASIK
-1250 INLNPGHYMITS
+1250 INLNPGSYMVMS
-1262 GLLSNI
+1262 GLLSNAYEAKTINNVITVSGDYL

>member
-1 MIQLNLFINKNI
+1 
-13 VNFILLLYKLMR
+13 
-25 CFMRKRLL
+25 MRKKFLT
-33 IVFSVLLFLLCLS
+33 VFFILLFLLCLS

-88 SINKAVEVSKSND
+88 SINKAVEVSNPRD

-193 RNNFAFNT
+193 RNNFAFNA

-220 INNSVICNDEYENA
+220 INNSVTCNDEYGNA

-254 GNFAKGNCLNAIS
+254 GNFAKSNCLNAIS

-286 NFINNYVVSTS
+286 NFINNYVVSTN
-297 FRTNWQYAKGG
+297 FRTNWEYAKGG

-409 VGNVYNLKVYL
+409 AGNVYNLKVYL
-420 LDGVYSGAGNTNI
+420 LDGIYSGAGNTNI

-438 MNIQIAGIGSKV
+438 MNIQIAAIGSKV

-469 FKYALS
+469 FKYVLS
-475 NLTLINFKAKSIGYK
+475 NLTLINFKAKSTGYK

-552 NARFYKC
+552 NARFYNC

-625 AYDKSFMKIDNSVFK
+625 AYDKSFVKIDNSVFK

-648 VNGMIWNVCNSS
+648 VNGMIWNVYNSS

-668 FSSINGYKSNFNG
+668 FSSINDYKSNFNG

-691 RGNII
+691 RGNTI

-730 TPKNMM
+730 TPKNMI

-768 KLFDGSNYKNYDV
+768 KLFDGSDYKDYDV

-786 KPVRFIL
+786 KPVRFTL
-793 ITSKGTNSLDS
+793 ITSKGSNSLDS
-804 GTLINDIFEFIN
+804 GILINDIFEFIN
-816 TANNDRNVV
+816 TANDDRNVV

-874 AVDSGIVE
+874 AVDFGIVE

-896 GVAISKSIT
+896 GLAISKSIT

-920 GNNKYSN
+920 GNNKYAD
-927 SSNSIILRIS
+927 SSNSAILRIS
-937 SLPLE
+937 SIPLE
-942 TLIISKDLTKY
+942 TVIISKDLTKY
-953 YKNGTHFDIILK
+953 YKNGSQFDVVLK
-965 DVLGNVLVN
+965 DVLGNVLVG
-974 KEVKITIN
+974 KIVKITIN
-982 GVTYKKITDTNG
+982 GVTYNKITNDKG
-994 KARLSI
+994 EARLSI
-1000 NLLPGVYNITTSFED
+1000 NLFPGVYNITVLFED
-1015 DGNYVKSLN
+1015 DDNYVKSLN

-1062 IIANGVQYNRITNS
+1062 IIANGVQYNRITNG

-1084 RLNPSNYIFT
+1084 RLNPNNYIFA
-1094 VTDGLEVVSSP
+1094 VTDGQEVVSSS
-1105 VHVLSTIRTSD
+1105 VNVLSTIETSD

-1122 DGTRFAAKLYDANGK
+1122 DGTKYSVKLCDLDGN
-1137 IVSNKEVAITVNGVT
+1137 IMPNKNVAITINGVT
-1152 YNKLTDSKGVAYL
+1152 YNKVTDSNGVAYL
-1165 NINLNPGVYSI
+1165 NINLNPGTYSVWATYGDKTVCNTVSI
-1176 STSYEGKTVYN
+1176 SPMVVS
-1187 TILISAMP
+1187 M
-1195 VTIVSSSIHI
+1195 VSSSVNI

-1219 SNPIIGQKVGIFV
+1219 SNPIVGQEVGILI
-1232 NGVMYYRET
+1232 NGIMYHRVT
-1241 DDLGFASLK
+1241 DELGVASIK
-1250 INLNPGHYMITS
+1250 INLNPGSYMVMS
-1262 GLLSNI
+1262 GLLSNAYEAKTINNVITVSGDYL

>member
-60 AQDYDGNEFYVDL
+60 AQDYGGNEFYVDL

-506 DNCIFKNI
+506 DNCIFKNNNRI
-514 IGSSI
+514 
-519 SNYDLA
+519 
-525 NLKVISSSFVDS
+525 
-537 KHLGFYGGVLFNYDA
+537 VLN
-552 NARFYKC
+552 
-559 IVNNYSSTDIFY
+559 
-571 STAVNTENVYLEFF
+571 
-585 NSTFKNLKSFDSRCK
+585 
-600 FLGASNTNVTMSYV
+600 
-614 NYADNDCNFAV
+614 
-625 AYDKSFMKIDNSVFK
+625 
-640 NSNWLSGS
+640 
-648 VNGMIWNVCNSS
+648 
-660 FININSLT
+660 
-668 FSSINGYKSNFNG
+668 
-681 CLFDG
+681 
-686 GNVEF
+686 
-691 RGNII
+691 
-696 TVGNSSFYNN
+696 
-706 KVIIVNNDNQKGN
+706 
-719 LDFNYNYWIDE
+719 
-730 TPKNMM
+730 
-736 DTTANVK
+736 
-743 LNYWIV
+743 
-749 KHLSAENL
+749 
-757 FNDSYKVVISY
+757 
-768 KLFDGSNYKNYDV
+768 
-781 RYVPI
+781 
-786 KPVRFIL
+786 
-793 ITSKGTNSLDS
+793 
-804 GTLINDIFEFIN
+804 
-816 TANNDRNVV
+816 
-825 VSFTDNTKLNITL
+825 
-838 YNQHKVDTNIDLSQK
+838 
-853 TAKIGDIVEINVNI
+853 
-867 KDNKTGL
+867 
-874 AVDSGIVE
+874 
-882 IYLNNKLISSNNVT
+882 LISET
-896 GVAISKSIT
+896 E
-905 VDESKSFYNISVIYK
+905 ES
-920 GNNKYSN
+920 
-927 SSNSIILRIS
+927 L
-937 SLPLE
+937 
-942 TLIISKDLTKY
+942 
-953 YKNGTHFDIILK
+953 
-965 DVLGNVLVN
+965 
-974 KEVKITIN
+974 
-982 GVTYKKITDTNG
+982 
-994 KARLSI
+994 
-1000 NLLPGVYNITTSFED
+1000 
-1015 DGNYVKSLN
+1015 
-1024 TNKIVVLSKIIT
+1024 
-1036 KFVDNNKFIVKLV
+1036 
-1049 NDDGTPKTNASLA
+1049 
-1062 IIANGVQYNRITNS
+1062 
-1076 SGEARLNV
+1076 
-1084 RLNPSNYIFT
+1084 
-1094 VTDGLEVVSSP
+1094 
-1105 VHVLSTIRTSD
+1105 
-1116 ISMFYK
+1116 
-1122 DGTRFAAKLYDANGK
+1122 
-1137 IVSNKEVAITVNGVT
+1137 
-1152 YNKLTDSKGVAYL
+1152 
-1165 NINLNPGVYSI
+1165 
-1176 STSYEGKTVYN
+1176 
-1187 TILISAMP
+1187 
-1195 VTIVSSSIHI
+1195 
-1205 QQGTFYKVKFSDAL
+1205 
-1219 SNPIIGQKVGIFV
+1219 
-1232 NGVMYYRET
+1232 
-1241 DDLGFASLK
+1241 
-1250 INLNPGHYMITS
+1250 
-1262 GLLSNI
+1262 

>member
-1 MIQLNLFINKNI
+1 
-13 VNFILLLYKLMR
+13 
-25 CFMRKRLL
+25 MRKKFLT
-33 IVFSVLLFLLCLS
+33 VFFILLFLLCLS

-88 SINKAVEVSKSND
+88 SINKAVEVSNPRD

-220 INNSVICNDEYENA
+220 INNSVTCNDEYENA
-234 NGGAVYSLKSD
+234 KGGAVYSLKSD

-267 GGAIYVGAYLNNVP
+267 GGAIYVGTYLNNVP

-286 NFINNYVVSTS
+286 NFINNYVVSTN
-297 FRTNWQYAKGG
+297 FRTNWEYAKGG

-409 VGNVYNLKVYL
+409 AGNVYNLKVYL
-420 LDGVYSGAGNTNI
+420 LDGIYSGAGNTNI

-469 FKYALS
+469 FKYVLS
-475 NLTLINFKAKSIGYK
+475 NLTLINFKAKSTGYK

-552 NARFYKC
+552 NARFYNC

-600 FLGASNTNVTMSYV
+600 FLGASNTNVTMSHI
-614 NYADNDCNFAV
+614 NYIDNDCNFAV
-625 AYDKSFMKIDNSVFK
+625 AYDKSFVKIDNSVFK

-648 VNGMIWNVCNSS
+648 VNGMIWNVYNSS

-668 FSSINGYKSNFNG
+668 FSSINDYKSNFNG

-691 RGNII
+691 RGNTI

-719 LDFNYNYWIDE
+719 LDFNYNYWNNNN
-730 TPKNMM
+730 PKNMI

-768 KLFDGSNYKNYDV
+768 KLFDGSDYKDYDV
-781 RYVPI
+781 RYVPV
-786 KPVRFIL
+786 KPVRFTL
-793 ITSKGTNSLDS
+793 ITSKGSNSLDS
-804 GTLINDIFEFIN
+804 GILINDIFEFIN
-816 TANNDRNVV
+816 TANDDRNVV

-874 AVDSGIVE
+874 AVDFGIVE

-896 GVAISKSIT
+896 GLAISKSIT

-920 GNNKYSN
+920 GNNKYAN
-927 SSNSIILRIS
+927 SSNSAILRIS
-937 SLPLE
+937 SIPLE
-942 TLIISKDLTKY
+942 TVIISKDLTKY
-953 YKNGTHFDIILK
+953 YKNGSQFDVVLK
-965 DVLGNVLVN
+965 DVLGNVLVG
-974 KEVKITIN
+974 KIVKITIN
-982 GVTYKKITDTNG
+982 GVTYNKITNDKG
-994 KARLSI
+994 EARLSI
-1000 NLLPGVYNITTSFED
+1000 NLFPGVYNITVLFED
-1015 DGNYVKSLN
+1015 DDNYVKSLN

-1062 IIANGVQYNRITNS
+1062 IIANGVQYNRITNG

-1084 RLNPSNYIFT
+1084 RLNPNNYIFA
-1094 VTDGLEVVSSP
+1094 VTDGQEVVSSS
-1105 VHVLSTIRTSD
+1105 VNVLSTIETSD

-1122 DGTRFAAKLYDANGK
+1122 DGTKYSVKLCDLDGN
-1137 IVSNKEVAITVNGVT
+1137 IMPNKNVAITINGVT
-1152 YNKLTDSKGVAYL
+1152 YNKVTDSNGVAYL
-1165 NINLNPGVYSI
+1165 NINLNPGTYSVWATYGDKTVCNTVSI
-1176 STSYEGKTVYN
+1176 SPMVVS
-1187 TILISAMP
+1187 M
-1195 VTIVSSSIHI
+1195 VSSSVNI

-1219 SNPIIGQKVGIFV
+1219 SNPIVGQEVGILI
-1232 NGVMYYRET
+1232 NGIMYHRVT
-1241 DDLGFASLK
+1241 DELGVASIK
-1250 INLNPGHYMITS
+1250 INLNPGSYMVMS
-1262 GLLSNI
+1262 GLLSNAYEAKTINNVITVSGDYL

>member
-1 MIQLNLFINKNI
+1 
-13 VNFILLLYKLMR
+13 
-25 CFMRKRLL
+25 MRKKFLT
-33 IVFSVLLFLLCLS
+33 VFFILLFLLCLS

-88 SINKAVEVSKSND
+88 SINKAVEVSNPRD

-220 INNSVICNDEYENA
+220 INNSVTCNDEYENA
-234 NGGAVYSLKSD
+234 KGGAVYSLKSD

-267 GGAIYVGAYLNNVP
+267 GGAIYVGTYLNNVP

-286 NFINNYVVSTS
+286 NFINNYVVSTN

-367 ADYDGKYSN
+367 ADYNGKYSN

-409 VGNVYNLKVYL
+409 AGNVYNLKVYL
-420 LDGVYSGAGNTNI
+420 LDGIYSGAGNTNI

-469 FKYALS
+469 FKYVLS
-475 NLTLINFKAKSIGYK
+475 NLTLINFKAKSTGYK

-514 IGSSI
+514 AGSSI

-552 NARFYKC
+552 NARFYNC

-600 FLGASNTNVTMSYV
+600 FLGASNTNVTMSHI
-614 NYADNDCNFAV
+614 NYIDNDCNFAV
-625 AYDKSFMKIDNSVFK
+625 AYDKSSVKIDNSVFK

-648 VNGMIWNVCNSS
+648 VNGMIWDVCNSS

-668 FSSINGYKSNFNG
+668 FSSINDYKSNFNG

-691 RGNII
+691 RGNTI

-730 TPKNMM
+730 TPKNMI

-757 FNDSYKVVISY
+757 VNDSYKVVISY

-781 RYVPI
+781 RYVPV
-786 KPVRFIL
+786 KPVRFTL

-816 TANNDRNVV
+816 TANDDRNVV
-825 VSFTDNTKLNITL
+825 VNFTDNTKLNITL

-874 AVDSGIVE
+874 AVDFGIVE

-896 GVAISKSIT
+896 GLAISKSIT

-920 GNNKYSN
+920 GNNKYAD
-927 SSNSIILRIS
+927 SSNSAILRIS
-937 SLPLE
+937 SIPLE
-942 TLIISKDLTKY
+942 TVIISKDLTKY
-953 YKNGTHFDIILK
+953 YKNGSQFDVVLK
-965 DVLGNVLVN
+965 DVLGNVLVG
-974 KEVKITIN
+974 KIVKITIN
-982 GVTYKKITDTNG
+982 GVTYNKITNDKG
-994 KARLSI
+994 EARLSI
-1000 NLLPGVYNITTSFED
+1000 NLFPGVYNITVLFED
-1015 DGNYVKSLN
+1015 DDNYVKSLN

-1062 IIANGVQYNRITNS
+1062 IIANGVQYNRITNG

-1084 RLNPSNYIFT
+1084 RLNPNNYIFA
-1094 VTDGLEVVSSP
+1094 VTDGQEVVSSS
-1105 VHVLSTIRTSD
+1105 VNVLSTIETSD

-1122 DGTRFAAKLYDANGK
+1122 DGTKYSVKLCDLDGN
-1137 IVSNKEVAITVNGVT
+1137 IMPNKNVAITINGVT
-1152 YNKLTDSKGVAYL
+1152 YNKVTDSNGVAYL
-1165 NINLNPGVYSI
+1165 NINLNPGTYSVWATYGDKTVCNTVSI
-1176 STSYEGKTVYN
+1176 SPMVVS
-1187 TILISAMP
+1187 M
-1195 VTIVSSSIHI
+1195 VSSSVNI

-1219 SNPIIGQKVGIFV
+1219 SNPIVGQEVGILI
-1232 NGVMYYRET
+1232 NGIMYHRVT
-1241 DDLGFASLK
+1241 DELGVASIK
-1250 INLNPGHYMITS
+1250 INLNPGSYMVMS
-1262 GLLSNI
+1262 GLLSNAYEAKTINNVITVSGDYL